1 VYCAHDRQ
9 LDFNVALKVL
19 PPGTIADE
27 TARRLFRKEALAL
40 AKLNHPNIETDFES
54 STRRG
59 LVSMFTRLL
68 ILASF
73 LACSAGLALAQGGA
87 TGAITGTVH
96 DPSGGTIA
104 GAKVEI
110 VSEAT
115 SQVVRDLTTDSSGS
129 FTATLLPVGSYSVEV
144 SATGFAKT
152 KFSGALVRVTETTQ
166 MTAVLKVTQAN
177 EVVTVSAEVTTI
189 NTADAAMGEALGSAA
204 VSTLPLP
211 TQNFQQLLSLS
222 TGASSDI
229 NNAGDLG
236 RGTARIDVNGQRET
250 NNNYLI
256 EGISSA
262 DFGSGELTFTPIPN
276 ANAIEEFKVSTSLYD
291 ATQGRNGGGNI
302 DAVLKTGANKYHF
315 DAWEFFRNTSLDAND
330 FFLNGA
336 GKPRPR
342 IQQNIFG
349 ADGGGPVG
357 RKARLGY
364 LYLNYQGSRQ
374 RAGGSPG
381 TLINATVPVLPD
393 TRDEATLIKTFF
405 PNGLPAGV
413 TNLDPV
419 AVKLL
424 NAQSNQFGGPFLF
437 PKVPGTPGF
446 DNAGNLNTGLLTISS
461 VGRYTEDQFLVNWD
475 RHFRG
480 DKDTLAWRFFWS
492 DSERFQPFGADSF
505 QVQTG
510 GPAGENNLNFP
521 LDIPLRGRFGSITET
536 HIFNNRLA
544 NEFRFG
550 VNIIRDDLLGQNTA
564 TAAQLGIVQPG
575 GSLGIDRFQLGSFAF
590 GPFPGSGQFELS
602 DSFIV
607 EDTMS
612 WTRGSHTLR
621 FGGEL
626 DHTSMRRTLNVIGN
640 PLVFFVPGAP
650 FPVTDFQNFLLGSPV
665 VALGSGGAAN
675 HDYRFPAYSVFA
687 QDDYK
692 ATGRLTLNLGFRLE
706 LVGAPYDKLCQI
718 ANVDTTA
725 ASTGQPFVY
734 GSCVSRFDIPGF
746 TGNLNRTL
754 LRNNYAT
761 VPEPRIGFAYDLF
774 GNHRTVVRGG
784 YGIYANREDIGAV
797 DNLSF
802 NPPFLVVSVPSVLP
816 AGRLSCLFFVNQN
829 CSGPALIPG
838 PGMVSANFVPTPS
851 FFQGFPGGDTTQSP
865 VFSGN
870 VNSFGGLAV
879 PLHWISAT
887 TQQWNLSVERDL
899 GKNWFVSAG
908 YVGTKGTHLRVTYD
922 PDQANLVSPQ
932 NPITLTAQNG
942 QKFTI
947 TQNTIANAAARAP
960 FQPLGPSGFEAFSP
974 IANSIYHSMQ
984 LTVAHHFAAGLYL
997 QSAYTYS
1004 RSIDDDSTVSVA
1016 FVSFF
1021 NDQNNPRGSRGL
1033 SDFDH
1038 RHRSIT
1044 SFVYEL
1050 PFYKN
1055 TGGIK
1060 GRALGGWQTSGV
1072 LTVQSGAPFSVLD
1085 SGGGT
1090 ALQLDGG
1097 SSFSAGFAPGFSCR
1111 NAVTPGSDESRLNNF
1126 VNPNAF
1132 VKAPVVGP
1140 DGSTGFGDVPRNCF
1154 IGPHQANMDL
1164 SIGKTFRIAE
1174 TQAVLFRAEFLNV
1187 ANHPSFANPPATDVE
1202 NPSSLAKI
1210 NSTIG
1215 NPRFIQFSLKYSF

>member
-1 VYCAHDRQ
+1 MST
-9 LDFNVALKVL
+9 F
-19 PPGTIADE
+19 
-27 TARRLFRKEALAL
+27 
-40 AKLNHPNIETDFES
+40 AK
-54 STRRG
+54 
-59 LVSMFTRLL
+59 LL
-68 ILASF
+68 ILVSL
-73 LACSAGLALAQGGA
+73 LAFSTGLALAQGGA
-87 TGAITGTVH
+87 TGAITGTVQ
-96 DPSGGTIA
+96 DPSGGLIA
-104 GAKVEI
+104 TARVEI

-115 SQVVRDLTTDSSGS
+115 GQVVRDLTTDSSGS
-129 FTATLLPVGSYSVEV
+129 FTATLLPVGSYSVRV
-144 SATGFAKT
+144 SAVGFAT
-152 KFSGALVRVTETTQ
+152 TRFTSVLVRVTETTQ
-166 MTAVLKVTQAN
+166 MTAALKVTQAT
-177 EVVTVSAEVTTI
+177 ETVTVSAEVATI
-189 NTADAAMGEALGSAA
+189 NTANAATGEALGAA
-204 VSTLPLP
+204 TVSTLPLP
-211 TQNFQQLLSLS
+211 TQNFQQLLALS

-229 NNAGDLG
+229 NNGGDLG
-236 RGTARIDVNGQRET
+236 RGTARIMVNGQRET

-262 DFGSGELTFTPIPN
+262 DFASGELTFTPIPN

-302 DAVLKTGANKYHF
+302 DAVLKSGTNKYHA
-315 DAWEFFRNTSLDAND
+315 DAWEFFRNTDLDAND

-336 GKPRPR
+336 GTGVRQPRPR

-357 RKARLGY
+357 RNTQFGY

-381 TLINATVPVLPD
+381 TLTNATIPYVPLAD
-393 TRDEATLIKTFF
+393 RQSMTQLEADC
-405 PNGLPAGV
+405 GVSSVDPAAFKI
-413 TNLDPV
+413 LQ
-419 AVKLL
+419 AK
-424 NAQSNQFGGPFLF
+424 SSQFGGGAGGYLYPL
-437 PKVPGTPGF
+437 PTNVPATTACLTPVSF
-446 DNAGNLNTGLLTISS
+446 IVNS
-461 VGRYTEDQFLVNWD
+461 VGKFTENQFLVNWD

-480 DKDTLAWRFFWS
+480 DKDSLVWRFFWS

-510 GPAGENNLNFP
+510 GPAAENNLNFP
-521 LDIPLRGRFGSITET
+521 LTIPLRGRFGSITET

-550 VNIIRDDLLGQNTA
+550 VNIIRDDLLGQNPV
-564 TAAQLGIVQPG
+564 TAAQVGIVQPG
-575 GSLGIDRFQLGSFAF
+575 GSSGIDRFQFGSFAL

-612 WTRGSHTLR
+612 WTRGPHTFR

-626 DHTSMRRTLNVIGN
+626 DHTSLRRILNVIGN
-640 PLVFFVPGAP
+640 PLVFFTPPSNPAL
-650 FPVTDFQNFLLGSPV
+650 TDFQNFLVGSPTF
-665 VALGSGGAAN
+665 ALGSGGAAN
-675 HDYRFPAYSVFA
+675 HDYRLPAYALFA

-692 ATGRLTLNLGFRLE
+692 ATARLTVNLGFRLE

-718 ANVDTTA
+718 ANVDTSA

-734 GSCVSRFDIPGF
+734 GSCVSRFKIPGF
-746 TGNLNRTL
+746 TGNLDRTV

-802 NPPFLVVSVPSVLP
+802 NPPFLVVSVP
-816 AGRLSCLFFVNQN
+816 AGPPPGSLSCLFFLNQN
-829 CSGPALIPG
+829 CSGAALIPG
-838 PGMVSANFVPTPS
+838 PGQVSQAFVPVPS
-851 FFQGFPGGDTTQSP
+851 FFQGFPASCTLANGAASTDPTECSP
-865 VFSGN
+865 NFSGN
-870 VNSFGGLAV
+870 VASFGALAV

-887 TQQWNLSVERDL
+887 TQQWNLSIERDL
-899 GKNWFVSAG
+899 GKNWFVSVG

-922 PDQANLVSPQ
+922 PDQANLASPQ
-932 NPITLTAQNG
+932 NPIKVTAQGG
-942 QKFTI
+942 QTFTI
-947 TQNTIANAAARAP
+947 TQNTTTNAPARAP
-960 FQPLGPSGFEAFSP
+960 FQPLAPGGFEAFSP

-984 LTVAHHFAAGLYL
+984 LTVAHHFAGGLYL
-997 QSAYTYS
+997 QSAYTFS

-1044 SFVYEL
+1044 SFVYDL

-1060 GRALGGWQTSGV
+1060 GRALSGWQTSGV

-1085 SGGGT
+1085 SSGGS
-1090 ALQLDGG
+1090 ALALDGG
-1097 SSFSAGFAPGFSCR
+1097 TSFTPGFAPGFSCR
-1111 NAVTPGSDESRLNNF
+1111 NAVTSGSDKSRLNHF
-1126 VNPNAF
+1126 VNSAAF
-1132 VKAPVVGP
+1132 VPAPIVGP

-1164 SIGKTFRIAE
+1164 SVGKTMRIGE
-1174 TQAVLFRAEFLNV
+1174 HQSVLFRTDFLNV
-1187 ANHPSFANPPATDVE
+1187 ANHPSFANPPATDIE
-1202 NPSSLAKI
+1202 NASSLAKI
-1210 NSTIG
+1210 NSTVG

>member
-1 VYCAHDRQ
+1 MTTFKNFFVGA
-9 LDFNVALKVL
+9 
-19 PPGTIADE
+19 I
-27 TARRLFRKEALAL
+27 
-40 AKLNHPNIETDFES
+40 
-54 STRRG
+54 
-59 LVSMFTRLL
+59 L
-68 ILASF
+68 ILVVSI
-73 LACSAGLALAQGGA
+73 SAARIMAQGGA
-87 TGAITGTVH
+87 TGAISGTVQ
-96 DPSGGTIA
+96 DPSGGVIA
-104 GAKVEI
+104 SAKVVI

-115 SQVVRDLTTDSSGS
+115 GQVVRDLTADSSGS
-129 FTATLLPVGSYSVEV
+129 FTATLLPVGSYSVGV
-144 SATGFAKT
+144 SAAGFATT
-152 KFSGALVRVTETTQ
+152 KFTGVLVRVTETTR
-166 MTAVLKVTQAN
+166 MTAALKVTQAT
-177 EVVTVSAEVTTI
+177 ETVTVSAEVATI
-189 NTADAAMGEALGSAA
+189 NTANAATGEALDAIT

-211 TQNFQQLLSLS
+211 TQNFQQLLALS

-236 RGTARIDVNGQRET
+236 RGTARIEVNGQRET
-250 NNNYLI
+250 NNNYSI

-262 DFGSGELTFTPIPN
+262 DFASGELTFTPIPN

-291 ATQGRNGGGNI
+291 ATLGRNGGGNI
-302 DAVLKTGANKYHF
+302 DAVLKSGTKKYHA
-315 DAWEFFRNTSLDAND
+315 DAWEFFRNTDLDAND
-330 FFLNGA
+330 FFLNKA
-336 GKPRPR
+336 RQPRPR

-357 RKARLGY
+357 RNAQLGY
-364 LYLNYQGSRQ
+364 VYLNYQGSRQ

-381 TLINATVPVLPD
+381 TLISATIPVLP
-393 TRDEATLIKTFF
+393 TTPAPSCASPNPRDPCTLIATFF
-405 PNGLPAGV
+405 PSGLPTGASK
-413 TNLDPV
+413 LDPV

-437 PKVPGTPGF
+437 PTVPGTPGLDSF
-446 DNAGNLNTGLLTISS
+446 GNANTGPLTLAA
-461 VGRYTEDQFLVNWD
+461 VGKFREDQFMVNWD

-480 DKDTLAWRFFWS
+480 DKDSLAWRFFWS

-510 GPAGENNLNFP
+510 GAAAANNLNFP
-521 LDIPLRGRFGSITET
+521 LTIPLRGRFGSITET

-550 VNIIRDDLLGQNTA
+550 VNIIRDDLLGQNPV

-590 GPFPGSGQFELS
+590 GTFPGAGQLALS
-602 DSFIV
+602 DSFVV
-607 EDTMS
+607 EDTLS
-612 WTRGSHTLR
+612 WTRGPHTFR

-626 DHTSMRRTLNVIGN
+626 DHTSLRRILNVIGN

-650 FPVTDFQNFLLGSPV
+650 FPVKDFQNFLLGSPV
-665 VALGSGGAAN
+665 VALGSGGVAN
-675 HDYRFPAYSVFA
+675 HDYRLPAYAFFA

-692 ATGRLTLNLGFRLE
+692 ATGRLTLNLGFRVE
-706 LVGAPYDKLCQI
+706 FVGAPYDELCQI
-718 ANVDTTA
+718 ANVDPTA
-725 ASTGQPFVY
+725 APTGQPFVY
-734 GSCVSRFDIPGF
+734 PSCVSRFKIPGF
-746 TGNLNRTL
+746 TGNLNRTA

-774 GNHRTVVRGG
+774 GNNKTVVRGG

-802 NPPFLVVSVPSVLP
+802 NPPFLDVAVTSPAP
-816 AGRLSCLFFVNQN
+816 AGSLSCLFFQGQN
-829 CSGPALIPG
+829 CSNPALIPG
-838 PGMVSANFVPTPS
+838 PGVVSANFVPTPT
-851 FFQGFPGGDTTQSP
+851 FFQGFPGGDTTASP
-865 VFSGN
+865 IFGPGN
-870 VNSFGGLAV
+870 VASFGSLAI
-879 PLHWISAT
+879 PLHWTAAT

-899 GKNWFVSAG
+899 GKNWFVSVG

-932 NPITLTAQNG
+932 SPLTLTAQNG

-947 TQNTIANAAARAP
+947 TQNTTANAPARAP
-960 FQPLGPSGFEAFSP
+960 FQPLAPGGFEAFSP
-974 IANSIYHSMQ
+974 IANSIYHSLQ
-984 LTVAHHFAAGLYL
+984 LTVAHHFAGGLYL

-1055 TGGIK
+1055 TGGIM

-1097 SSFSAGFAPGFSCR
+1097 TSFTPGFASGRNCR
-1111 NAVTPGSDESRLNNF
+1111 NAVTPGSDESRLNHF
-1126 VNPNAF
+1126 VDPAAF
-1132 VKAPVVGP
+1132 VFAPVVGP
-1140 DGSTGFGDVPRNCF
+1140 GGATGFGDAPRNCF

-1164 SIGKTFRIAE
+1164 SVGKTFRIGE
-1174 TQAVLFRAEFLNV
+1174 QQSVLFRAEFLNL
-1187 ANHPSFANPPATDVE
+1187 ANHPSFANPAAADIE

-1210 NSTIG
+1210 NSTVG
-1215 NPRFIQFSLKYSF
+1215 NPRLIQFSLKYSY

>member
-1 VYCAHDRQ
+1 MTTFKNFFVGAI
-9 LDFNVALKVL
+9 LTLVVL
-19 PPGTIADE
+19 ISA
-27 TARRLFRKEALAL
+27 AR
-40 AKLNHPNIETDFES
+40 
-54 STRRG
+54 
-59 LVSMFTRLL
+59 VM
-68 ILASF
+68 
-73 LACSAGLALAQGGA
+73 AQGGA
-87 TGAITGTVH
+87 TGAITGTVQ
-96 DPSGGTIA
+96 DPSGGVIA

-115 SQVVRDLTTDSSGS
+115 GRVVRDLTTDSSGS
-129 FTATLLPVGSYSVEV
+129 FTATLLPVGSYSVGV
-144 SATGFAKT
+144 SAAGFATT
-152 KFSGALVRVTETTQ
+152 KFTGVLVRVTETTR
-166 MTAVLKVTQAN
+166 MTAALKVTQTT
-177 EVVTVSAEVTTI
+177 ETVTVSAEVATI
-189 NTADAAMGEALGSAA
+189 NTANAATGEALDAIT

-211 TQNFQQLLSLS
+211 TQNFQQLLALS

-236 RGTARIDVNGQRET
+236 RGAARIEVNGQRET
-250 NNNYLI
+250 NNNYSI

-262 DFGSGELTFTPIPN
+262 DFASGELTFTPIPN

-302 DAVLKTGANKYHF
+302 DAVLKSGTKRYHA
-315 DAWEFFRNTSLDAND
+315 DAWEFFRNTDLDAND

-336 GKPRPR
+336 GTGVRQPRPR

-357 RKARLGY
+357 RDAQFGY
-364 LYLNYQGSRQ
+364 FYVNYQGSRQ

-381 TLINATVPVLPD
+381 TLTNAIIPVLPPQ
-393 TRDEATLIKTFF
+393 RDQATLISTFF
-405 PNGLPAGV
+405 PSGLPAGV

-437 PKVPGTPGF
+437 PTVPGTPGLT
-446 DNAGNLNTGLLTISS
+446 GGSVNTGPLTIAA
-461 VGRYTEDQFLVNWD
+461 VGKYTENQFLVNWD

-480 DKDTLAWRFFWS
+480 DKDSLALRFFWS

-510 GPAGENNLNFP
+510 GPAAENNLNFP
-521 LDIPLRGRFGSITET
+521 LQIPLRGRFGSITET
-536 HIFNNRLA
+536 HIFNNRMA

-575 GSLGIDRFQLGSFAF
+575 GSLGIDRFQFGSFAF

-612 WTRGSHTLR
+612 WTRGPHTFR

-626 DHTSMRRTLNVIGN
+626 DHTSLRRILNVIGN
-640 PLVFFVPGAP
+640 PLVFFTPPSNPAL
-650 FPVTDFQNFLLGSPV
+650 TDFQNFLVGSPTF
-665 VALGSGGAAN
+665 ALGSGGAAN
-675 HDYRFPAYSVFA
+675 HDYRLPAYALFA

-692 ATGRLTLNLGFRLE
+692 ATGRLTLNLGLRFE
-706 LVGAPYDKLCQI
+706 FVGAPYDELCQI

-734 GSCVSRFDIPGF
+734 GSCVSRFKIPGF
-746 TGNLNRTL
+746 TGNLNRTV

-774 GNHRTVVRGG
+774 GDHKTVVRGG

-802 NPPFLVVSVPSVLP
+802 NPPFLVVSVP
-816 AGRLSCLFFVNQN
+816 AGPPPGSLSCLFFVNQN
-829 CSGPALIPG
+829 CSGAPLIPG
-838 PGMVSANFVPTPS
+838 PGQVSPAFVPVPS
-851 FFQGFPGGDTTQSP
+851 FFQGFIDNTTHLPTTDTTQTP

-870 VNSFGGLAV
+870 VNSFGALAI
-879 PLHWISAT
+879 PLHWIAAT
-887 TQQWNLSVERDL
+887 TQQWNLSLERDL

-932 NPITLTAQNG
+932 NPIKLTACGPPCGNG
-942 QKFTI
+942 QTFTI
-947 TQNTIANAAARAP
+947 TQNTTANAPARAP
-960 FQPLGPSGFEAFSP
+960 FQPLGPGGFEAFSP

-984 LTVAHHFAAGLYL
+984 LTVAHHFAGGLYL

-1004 RSIDDDSTVSVA
+1004 RSLDDDSTVSVA

-1055 TGGIK
+1055 TGGIM

-1085 SGGGT
+1085 SSGGS
-1090 ALQLDGG
+1090 ALALDGG
-1097 SSFSAGFAPGFSCR
+1097 TSFTPGFAPGFSCR
-1111 NAVTPGSDESRLNNF
+1111 NAVTPGSDESRLNHF
-1126 VNPNAF
+1126 VNFAAF

-1140 DGSTGFGDVPRNCF
+1140 GGATGFGDVPRNCF

-1164 SIGKTFRIAE
+1164 SIGKTFRIGE
-1174 TQAVLFRAEFLNV
+1174 QQSVLFRAEFLNV
-1187 ANHPSFANPPATDVE
+1187 ANHPSFANPSATDIE
-1202 NPSSLAKI
+1202 NRSSLAKI
-1210 NSTIG
+1210 NSTVG
-1215 NPRFIQFSLKYSF
+1215 NPRLIQFSLKYSY

>member
-1 VYCAHDRQ
+1 MRHGGRIV
-9 LDFNVALKVL
+9 
-19 PPGTIADE
+19 
-27 TARRLFRKEALAL
+27 
-40 AKLNHPNIETDFES
+40 
-54 STRRG
+54 G
-59 LVSMFTRLL
+59 LTLTLL
-68 ILASF
+68 F
-73 LACSAGLALAQGGA
+73 LAVRVAPQGGA
-87 TGAITGTVH
+87 TGAISGIAQ
-96 DPSGGTIA
+96 DPSGGVI
-104 GAKVEI
+104 GSAKVQI

-115 SQVVRDLTTDSSGS
+115 GQVVRDLTTDSSGS
-129 FTATLLPVGSYSVEV
+129 FTATLLPVGPYSVEV
-144 SATGFAKT
+144 SAAGFAT
-152 KFSGALVRVTETTQ
+152 TRFTGVLVRVTETAR
-166 MTAVLKVTQAN
+166 MTAALKVTQAT
-177 EVVTVSAEVTTI
+177 ERVTVSAEVATI
-189 NTADAAMGEALGSAA
+189 NTADATTGEALGATT

-211 TQNFQQLLSLS
+211 TQNFQQLLALS

-229 NNAGDLG
+229 NNSGDLG
-236 RGTARIDVNGQRET
+236 RGSARIMVNGQRET

-256 EGISSA
+256 EGISAA
-262 DFGSGELTFTPIPN
+262 DFASGELTFTPIPN

-302 DAVLKTGANKYHF
+302 DAVLKSGTNKYHV
-315 DAWEFFRNTSLDAND
+315 DAWEFFRNTNLDAND

-336 GKPRPR
+336 GNGTRQPRPR

-357 RKARLGY
+357 GNAQFGY
-364 LYLNYQGSRQ
+364 FYLNYQGSRQ

-381 TLINATVPVLPD
+381 TLINATIPVLPPQ
-393 TRDEATLIKTFF
+393 RDQATLISTFF

-413 TNLDPV
+413 TSLDPV

-437 PKVPGTPGF
+437 PTVPGVPGF
-446 DNAGNLNTGLLTISS
+446 NNSTGQFNTGTLTLAA
-461 VGRYTEDQFLVNWD
+461 VGKFTENQFIVNWD

-480 DKDTLAWRFFWS
+480 DKDSLAWRFFWS

-510 GPAGENNLNFP
+510 GPAAVNNLNFP
-521 LDIPLRGRFGSITET
+521 LTIPLRGRFGSITET

-550 VNIIRDDLLGQNTA
+550 VNIIHDDLSGQNTA

-575 GSLGIDRFQLGSFAF
+575 GSLGIDRFQFGSFAF

-607 EDTMS
+607 EDTLS
-612 WTRGSHTLR
+612 WTRGPHTFR

-626 DHTSMRRTLNVIGN
+626 DHTSLRRVLNVIGN
-640 PLVFFVPGAP
+640 PLVFFTPP
-650 FPVTDFQNFLLGSPV
+650 SNPDLTDFQNFLVGSPTF
-665 VALGSGGAAN
+665 ALGSGGAAN
-675 HDYRFPAYSVFA
+675 HDYRLPAYAFFA
-687 QDDYK
+687 QDEYK

-706 LVGAPYDKLCQI
+706 FVGAPYDELCQI

-725 ASTGQPFVY
+725 APTGQPFVY
-734 GSCVSRFDIPGF
+734 GSCVSRFKIPGF
-746 TGNLNRTL
+746 TGNLNRTA

-774 GNHRTVVRGG
+774 GNHKTVVRGG

-802 NPPFLVVSVPSVLP
+802 NPPFLVVSVP
-816 AGRLSCLFFVNQN
+816 AGPPPGSLSCLFFVNQN
-829 CSGPALIPG
+829 CSSAALIPG
-838 PGMVSANFVPTPS
+838 PGQVSPAFVPVPS
-851 FFQGFPGGDTTQSP
+851 FFQGFPGGDTTQVP
-865 VFSGN
+865 MFSGN
-870 VNSFGGLAV
+870 VASFGALAI
-879 PLHWISAT
+879 PLHWIAAT

-899 GKNWFVSAG
+899 GKNWFVSVG

-932 NPITLTAQNG
+932 NPITLTAQGGPQNG
-942 QKFTI
+942 QTFTI
-947 TQNTIANAAARAP
+947 TQSTTANAPARAP
-960 FQPLGPSGFEAFSP
+960 FQPLAPSGFEAFSP
-974 IANSIYHSMQ
+974 IANSIYHSLQ
-984 LTVAHHFAAGLYL
+984 LTVAHHFAGGLYF

-1021 NDQNNPRGSRGL
+1021 NDQNNPRGSRSL

-1038 RHRSIT
+1038 RQRSIT

-1055 TGGIK
+1055 TGGIM

-1085 SGGGT
+1085 SSGGS
-1090 ALQLDGG
+1090 ALALDGG
-1097 SSFSAGFAPGFSCR
+1097 TSFTPGFAPGFSCR
-1111 NAVTPGSDESRLNNF
+1111 NAVTSGNDESRLNHF
-1126 VNPNAF
+1126 VNPAAF
-1132 VKAPVVGP
+1132 VPAPVVGP
-1140 DGSTGFGDVPRNCF
+1140 GGATGFGDVPRNCF

-1164 SIGKTFRIAE
+1164 SIGKTFRIGE
-1174 TQAVLFRAEFLNV
+1174 QQSVLFRTEFLNV
-1187 ANHPSFANPPATDVE
+1187 ANHPSFANPAAVDIQ
-1202 NPSSLAKI
+1202 NQSSLAKI
-1210 NSTIG
+1210 NSTVG
-1215 NPRFIQFSLKYSF
+1215 NPRLIQFSLKYSF

>member
-1 VYCAHDRQ
+1 MST
-9 LDFNVALKVL
+9 F
-19 PPGTIADE
+19 
-27 TARRLFRKEALAL
+27 
-40 AKLNHPNIETDFES
+40 AKLVIV
-54 STRRG
+54 
-59 LVSMFTRLL
+59 VSIF
-68 ILASF
+68 
-73 LACSAGLALAQGGA
+73 ACSTGLALAQGGA
-87 TGAITGTVH
+87 TGAITGIVQ
-96 DPSGGTIA
+96 DPSGGLIA
-104 GAKVEI
+104 SAKVEI

-129 FTATLLPVGSYSVEV
+129 FTATLLPVGSYSVGV
-144 SATGFAKT
+144 SAAGFATT
-152 KFSGALVRVTETTQ
+152 KFTGVLVRVTETTR
-166 MTAVLKVTQAN
+166 MTAALKVTQAT
-177 EVVTVSAEVTTI
+177 ETVTVSAEVATI
-189 NTADAAMGEALGSAA
+189 NTADATTGEALGAAA

-236 RGTARIDVNGQRET
+236 RGSARIDVNGQRET

-262 DFGSGELTFTPIPN
+262 DFASGELTFTPIPN

-302 DAVLKTGANKYHF
+302 NAVLKTGTNKYHF
-315 DAWEFFRNTSLDAND
+315 NAWEFFRNTSLDAND

-336 GKPRPR
+336 GTGVRQPRPR

-357 RKARLGY
+357 RNAQLGY

-381 TLINATVPVLPD
+381 TLTNATIPYVPLAD
-393 TRDEATLIKTFF
+393 RQSMTQLEADC
-405 PNGLPAGV
+405 GV
-413 TNLDPV
+413 SSVDPV
-419 AVKLL
+419 AFKMLQ
-424 NAQSNQFGGPFLF
+424 AKSNQFGGGAGGFLY
-437 PKVPGTPGF
+437 PLPTNVPATTACLTPVSF
-446 DNAGNLNTGLLTISS
+446 IVTS
-461 VGRYTEDQFLVNWD
+461 VGKFTEDQFLVNWD

-480 DKDTLAWRFFWS
+480 DKDSLAFRFFWS

-510 GPAGENNLNFP
+510 GPAAENNLNFP
-521 LDIPLRGRFGSITET
+521 LDIPLRGRFGSINET
-536 HIFNNRLA
+536 HIFNNRMA

-550 VNIIRDDLLGQNTA
+550 VNVIHDDLLGQNTA

-575 GSLGIDRFQLGSFAF
+575 GGLGIDRFQFGSFAF

-612 WTRGSHTLR
+612 WTRGPHTFR

-626 DHTSMRRTLNVIGN
+626 DHTSMRRVLNVIGN
-640 PLVFFVPGAP
+640 PLVFFTPPSNTAL
-650 FPVTDFQNFLLGSPV
+650 TDFQNFLVGSPTF
-665 VALGSGGAAN
+665 ALGSGGAAN
-675 HDYRFPAYSVFA
+675 HDYRFPAYALFA

-692 ATGRLTLNLGFRLE
+692 ATRRLTLNLGFRVE
-706 LVGAPYDKLCQI
+706 FVGAPYDELCQI
-718 ANVDTTA
+718 ANVDTTLA
-725 ASTGQPFVY
+725 APPTGQPFVY
-734 GSCVSRFDIPGF
+734 GSCVSRFKIPGF
-746 TGNLNRTL
+746 TGNLNRTA
-754 LRNNYAT
+754 LRNDYAT

-774 GNHRTVVRGG
+774 GNNKTVVRGG

-802 NPPFLVVSVPSVLP
+802 NPPFLVVSVPGGPPPGS
-816 AGRLSCLFFVNQN
+816 LSCLFFVNQN
-829 CSGPALIPG
+829 CSGTALIPG
-838 PGMVSANFVPTPS
+838 PGQVSPAFVPVPS
-851 FFQGFPGGDTTQSP
+851 FFQGFPGGDTTKSP
-865 VFSGN
+865 IFSGN
-870 VNSFGGLAV
+870 VASFGALAI

-899 GKNWFVSAG
+899 GKNWFVSVG

-932 NPITLTAQNG
+932 NPIKLTACGPPCGNG
-942 QKFTI
+942 QAFTI
-947 TQNTIANAAARAP
+947 TQNTTTNAPARAP
-960 FQPLGPSGFEAFSP
+960 FQPLGPGGFEAFSP

-984 LTVAHHFAAGLYL
+984 LTVAHHFAGGLYL

-1004 RSIDDDSTVSVA
+1004 KSIDDDSTVSVA

-1055 TGGIK
+1055 TGGIM

-1085 SGGGT
+1085 SSGGS
-1090 ALQLDGG
+1090 ALALDGG
-1097 SSFSAGFAPGFSCR
+1097 TSFTPGFASGRNCG
-1111 NAVTPGSDESRLNNF
+1111 NAVTHGSDEARLNGF
-1126 VNPNAF
+1126 VQLAAF

-1140 DGSTGFGDVPRNCF
+1140 DGSTGFGDAPRNCF

-1164 SIGKTFRIAE
+1164 SIGKTFRFAE
-1174 TQAVLFRAEFLNV
+1174 TQSVLFRAEFLNV
-1187 ANHPSFANPPATDVE
+1187 ANHPSFANPPATDIE
-1202 NPSSLAKI
+1202 NPSLVNGVPVAVGKI
-1210 NSTIG
+1210 NSTVG

>member
-1 VYCAHDRQ
+1 MRQ
-9 LDFNVALKVL
+9 WGRAVVL
-19 PPGTIADE
+19 T
-27 TARRLFRKEALAL
+27 L
-40 AKLNHPNIETDFES
+40 S
-54 STRRG
+54 
-59 LVSMFTRLL
+59 LL
-68 ILASF
+68 F
-73 LACSAGLALAQGGA
+73 LAGRVAPQGGA
-87 TGAITGTVH
+87 TGAITGTVQ
-96 DPSGGTIA
+96 DPSGGVIA

-115 SQVVRDLTTDSSGS
+115 GQVVRDLTTDSSGS
-129 FTATLLPVGSYSVEV
+129 FTATLLPVGSYSVKV
-144 SATGFAKT
+144 SAAGFATT
-152 KFSGALVRVTETTQ
+152 KFTGVLVRVTETTR
-166 MTAVLKVTQAN
+166 MTAALKVTQATQTV
-177 EVVTVSAEVTTI
+177 EVSAEVVTISTENATT
-189 NTADAAMGEALGSAA
+189 GEALGATT

-229 NNAGDLG
+229 NNATELG
-236 RGTARIDVNGQRET
+236 RGSARIMVNGQRET

-262 DFGSGELTFTPIPN
+262 DFANGELTFTPIPD
-276 ANAIEEFKVSTSLYD
+276 ANAIQEFKVSTSLYD

-302 DAVLKTGANKYHF
+302 DAVLKSGTNKYHG
-315 DAWEFFRNTSLDAND
+315 DAWEFFRNTDLDAND
-330 FFLNGA
+330 FFLNKA
-336 GKPRPR
+336 GQPRPR
-342 IQQNIFG
+342 MQQNIFG

-357 RKARLGY
+357 RNAQLGY

-374 RAGGSPG
+374 RSGGSPG
-381 TLINATVPVLPD
+381 TLTNATIPVLPQM
-393 TRDEATLIKTFF
+393 RDEATLKSTFF

-424 NAQSNQFGGPFLF
+424 NVQSNQFGGPFLF
-437 PKVPGTPGF
+437 PTVPGTPGF
-446 DNAGNLNTGLLTISS
+446 NNSTGQFNTGTLTLAA
-461 VGRYTEDQFLVNWD
+461 VGRFTEDQFLVSWN

-480 DKDTLAWRFFWS
+480 DKDSLAWRFFWS

-510 GPAGENNLNFP
+510 GPPAENNLNFP
-521 LDIPLRGRFGSITET
+521 LTIPLRGRFGSITET
-536 HIFNNRLA
+536 HIFNNHLV

-550 VNIIRDDLLGQNTA
+550 INIIRDDLLGQNPVS
-564 TAAQLGIVQPG
+564 AAQVGIVQPG
-575 GSLGIDRFQLGSFAF
+575 GSLGIDRFQFGSFAF
-590 GPFPGSGQFELS
+590 GTFPGSGQMALS
-602 DSFIV
+602 DSLIV

-612 WTRGSHTLR
+612 WTRGAHTLR

-626 DHTSMRRTLNVIGN
+626 DHTSIRRLLNVIGN
-640 PLVFFVPGAP
+640 PLVFFLPGSN
-650 FPVTDFQNFLLGSPV
+650 FSLTDFQNFLLGSPLF
-665 VALGSGGAAN
+665 ALGSGGAAN
-675 HDYRFPAYSVFA
+675 HDYRLPAYAFFA

-692 ATGRLTLNLGFRLE
+692 ATRRLTLNLGFRLE
-706 LVGAPYDKLCQI
+706 FVGAPYDELCQI
-718 ANVDTTA
+718 ANVDLTA
-725 ASTGQPFVY
+725 APTGQPFVY
-734 GSCVSRFDIPGF
+734 PSCVSRFKIPGF
-746 TGNLNRTL
+746 TGNLNRTA

-774 GNHRTVVRGG
+774 GNQKTVVRGG

-802 NPPFLVVSVPSVLP
+802 NPPFLDVAAPFLPP
-816 AGRLSCLFFVNQN
+816 AGSLSCLFFQGQN
-829 CSGPALIPG
+829 CSNPALIPG
-838 PGMVSANFVPTPS
+838 PGVVSPAFVPVPS
-851 FFQGFPGGDTTQSP
+851 FFQGFPSSCTLANNTQSTDP
-865 VFSGN
+865 TQCSPNFSGDIPTF
-870 VNSFGGLAV
+870 SALAI
-879 PLHWISAT
+879 PLHWIVAT

-899 GKNWFVSAG
+899 GKNWFVSVG

-922 PDQANLVSPQ
+922 PDQAILVSPQ
-932 NPITLTAQNG
+932 KPITLTAQGGPQNG
-942 QKFTI
+942 QTFTI
-947 TQNTIANAAARAP
+947 TQNTASNALARAP
-960 FQPLGPSGFEAFSP
+960 FFPVAPSGLEAFSP
-974 IANSIYHSMQ
+974 IADSQYHALQ
-984 LTVAHHFAAGLYL
+984 ATLAHHFAGGLYL

-1016 FVSFF
+1016 FVTFF

-1085 SGGGT
+1085 SSGGT
-1090 ALQLDGG
+1090 AYALDSG
-1097 SSFSAGFAPGFSCR
+1097 SPITPNFASGRNCR
-1111 NAVTPGSDESRLNNF
+1111 NAVTPGSDESRLSHF
-1126 VNPNAF
+1126 VDPNAF
-1132 VKAPVVGP
+1132 IPNPAAFIPAPAIGP
-1140 DGSTGFGDVPRNCF
+1140 DGSTGYGDVPRNCF

-1164 SIGKTFRIAE
+1164 SVGKTFSVGEQQR
-1174 TQAVLFRAEFLNV
+1174 VLFRAEFLNV
-1187 ANHPSFANPPATDVE
+1187 ANHPSFANPSATDVE

-1210 NSTIG
+1210 NSTVG
-1215 NPRFIQFSLKYSF
+1215 NPRLIQFSLKYSF

>member
-1 VYCAHDRQ
+1 MKRLA
-9 LDFNVALKVL
+9 VAILPVL
-19 PPGTIADE
+19 A
-27 TARRLFRKEALAL
+27 F
-40 AKLNHPNIETDFES
+40 AK
-54 STRRG
+54 
-59 LVSMFTRLL
+59 LL
-68 ILASF
+68 ILVSLLTF
-73 LACSAGLALAQGGA
+73 STGLALAQGGA
-87 TGAITGTVH
+87 TGAITGTVQ
-96 DPSGGTIA
+96 DPSGGLIA
-104 GAKVEI
+104 SAKVQI

-115 SQVVRDLTTDSSGS
+115 GQVARDLTTDSSGS
-129 FTATLLPVGSYSVEV
+129 FTATLLPVGSYSVAV
-144 SATGFAKT
+144 SAAGFATT
-152 KFSGALVRVTETTQ
+152 KFTGVLVRLTETTQ
-166 MTAVLKVTQAN
+166 MTAAMKVTQAT
-177 EVVTVSAEVTTI
+177 ETVSVSAEVATI
-189 NTADAAMGEALGSAA
+189 NTANAVTGEALDAA
-204 VSTLPLP
+204 TVSTLPLP

-229 NNAGDLG
+229 NNGADLG
-236 RGTARIDVNGQRET
+236 RGSARIMVNGQRET

-262 DFGSGELTFTPIPN
+262 DFASGQLTFTPIPN

-302 DAVLKTGANKYHF
+302 DAVLKSGTGKYHA
-315 DAWEFFRNTSLDAND
+315 DAWEFFRNTDLDAND

-336 GKPRPR
+336 GQPRPR

-357 RKARLGY
+357 RNAQLGY

-381 TLINATVPVLPD
+381 TLINATIPVMPAQ
-393 TRDEATLIKTFF
+393 RDEATLIKTFF
-405 PNGLPAGV
+405 PSGLPSGV

-437 PKVPGTPGF
+437 PTVPGVAGF
-446 DNAGNLNTGLLTISS
+446 NNSTGEFNTGTLTIGS
-461 VGRYTEDQFLVNWD
+461 VGKFTENQFMVNWD

-480 DKDTLAWRFFWS
+480 DKDSLAWRFFWS
-492 DSERFQPFGADSF
+492 DSEKFQPFGADSF

-510 GPAGENNLNFP
+510 GPAAANNLNFP
-521 LDIPLRGRFGSITET
+521 LTIPLRGRFGSITET

-550 VNIIRDDLLGQNTA
+550 VNIIRNDLLGQNTA

-575 GSLGIDRFQLGSFAF
+575 GSLGIDRFQFGSFAF

-607 EDTMS
+607 EDTAS
-612 WTRGSHTLR
+612 WTRGAHTFR

-626 DHTSMRRTLNVIGN
+626 DHTSLRRILNVIGN
-640 PLVFFVPGAP
+640 PLVFFTPPSNPAL
-650 FPVTDFQNFLLGSPV
+650 TDVQNFLVGSPTF
-665 VALGSGGAAN
+665 ALGSGGAAN
-675 HDYRFPAYSVFA
+675 HDYRLPAYALFG

-692 ATGRLTLNLGFRLE
+692 VTGRLTLNLGFRLE
-706 LVGAPYDKLCQI
+706 FVGAPYDTLCQI
-718 ANVDTTA
+718 ANIDTTA

-734 GSCVSRFDIPGF
+734 GSCVSRFKIPGF
-746 TGNLNRTL
+746 TGNLDRTV

-774 GNHRTVVRGG
+774 GNHKTVVRGG
-784 YGIYANREDIGAV
+784 YAIYANREDIGAV

-802 NPPFLVVSVPSVLP
+802 NPPFLVVSVP
-816 AGRLSCLFFVNQN
+816 AGPPPGSLSCLFFVNQD
-829 CSGPALIPG
+829 CSGAALIPG
-838 PGMVSANFVPTPS
+838 PGQVSPAFVPVPS
-851 FFQGFPGGDTTQSP
+851 FFQGFPASCTLANGNASTDPTQCSP
-865 VFSGN
+865 NFSGN
-870 VNSFGGLAV
+870 VASFGALAV

-887 TQQWNLSVERDL
+887 TQQWNLSVQRDL
-899 GKNWFVSAG
+899 GKNWFVSVG

-922 PDQANLVSPQ
+922 PDQANLASPQ
-932 NPITLTAQNG
+932 NPIKVTAQGG
-942 QKFTI
+942 QTFTI
-947 TQNTIANAAARAP
+947 TQNTTTNAPARAP
-960 FQPLGPSGFEAFSP
+960 FQPLAPSGFEAFSP
-974 IANSIYHSMQ
+974 IASSIYHSMQ
-984 LTVAHHFAAGLYL
+984 LTVAHHFVGGLYV

-1004 RSIDDDSTVSVA
+1004 RSIDNDSTVSVA

-1038 RHRSIT
+1038 RHRFIT

-1050 PFYKN
+1050 PYYKN
-1055 TGGIK
+1055 TGGIM

-1085 SGGGT
+1085 SSGGS
-1090 ALQLDGG
+1090 ALALDGG
-1097 SSFSAGFAPGFSCR
+1097 TSFTPGFAPGFSCR
-1111 NAVTPGSDESRLNNF
+1111 NAVTSGSDKSRLNHF
-1126 VNPNAF
+1126 VNSAAF
-1132 VKAPVVGP
+1132 VPAPIVGP

-1164 SIGKTFRIAE
+1164 SIGKTFRIGE
-1174 TQAVLFRAEFLNV
+1174 RQSVLFRTEFLNV
-1187 ANHPSFANPPATDVE
+1187 ANHPSFANPPATDIQ

-1210 NSTIG
+1210 NSMVG
-1215 NPRFIQFSLKYSF
+1215 NPRLIQFSLKYSF

>member
-1 VYCAHDRQ
+1 MST
-9 LDFNVALKVL
+9 F
-19 PPGTIADE
+19 
-27 TARRLFRKEALAL
+27 
-40 AKLNHPNIETDFES
+40 AKLLMFISLLAF
-54 STRRG
+54 ST
-59 LVSMFTRLL
+59 
-68 ILASF
+68 
-73 LACSAGLALAQGGA
+73 GLALAQGGA
-87 TGAITGTVH
+87 TGAITGTVQ
-96 DPSGGTIA
+96 DPTGGLIA
-104 GAKVEI
+104 SATVEI

-115 SQVVRDLTTDSSGS
+115 GQVVRDLTTDSSGS
-129 FTATLLPVGSYSVEV
+129 FTATLLPVGSYSVRV
-144 SATGFAKT
+144 SAVGFATT
-152 KFSGALVRVTETTQ
+152 KFTGVVVRVTETTQ
-166 MTAVLKVTQAN
+166 MTAPLKVTQAT
-177 EVVTVSAEVTTI
+177 ETVTVSAEVATI
-189 NTADAAMGEALGSAA
+189 NTANAATGEALGATT

-211 TQNFQQLLSLS
+211 TQNFQQLLALS

-229 NNAGDLG
+229 NNGGDLG
-236 RGTARIDVNGQRET
+236 RGTARIMVNGQRET

-262 DFGSGELTFTPIPN
+262 DFASGELTFTPIPN

-302 DAVLKTGANKYHF
+302 DAVLRSGTNKYHA
-315 DAWEFFRNTSLDAND
+315 DAWEFFRNTDLDAND

-336 GKPRPR
+336 GTGVRQPRPR

-357 RKARLGY
+357 RNAQFGY

-381 TLINATVPVLPD
+381 TLTNATIPYVPLAD
-393 TRDEATLIKTFF
+393 RQSMTQLEADC
-405 PNGLPAGV
+405 GV
-413 TNLDPV
+413 SSVDPV
-419 AVKLL
+419 AFKILQ
-424 NAQSNQFGGPFLF
+424 AKSNQFGGGAGGYLYPL
-437 PKVPGTPGF
+437 PTNVPATTACLTPVSF
-446 DNAGNLNTGLLTISS
+446 IVSS
-461 VGRYTEDQFLVNWD
+461 VGKFTENQFLVKWD

-480 DKDTLAWRFFWS
+480 DKDSLAWRFFWS

-510 GPAGENNLNFP
+510 GPAAANNLNFP
-521 LDIPLRGRFGSITET
+521 LQIPLRGRFGSITET

-550 VNIIRDDLLGQNTA
+550 VNIIRDDLLGQNTV

-590 GPFPGSGQFELS
+590 GTFPGSGQFELS
-602 DSFIV
+602 DSFVV
-607 EDTMS
+607 EDTAS
-612 WTRGSHTLR
+612 WTRGPHTFR

-626 DHTSMRRTLNVIGN
+626 DHTSMRRVLNVIGN

-665 VALGSGGAAN
+665 VALGSGGVAN
-675 HDYRFPAYSVFA
+675 HDYRLPAYAFFG

-692 ATGRLTLNLGFRLE
+692 ATGRLTVNLGFRLE
-706 LVGAPYDKLCQI
+706 LVGAPYDELCQI
-718 ANVDTTA
+718 ANVDTA
-725 ASTGQPFVY
+725 AAATGQPFVY
-734 GSCVSRFDIPGF
+734 PSCVSRFKIPGF
-746 TGNLNRTL
+746 TGNLNRTA

-761 VPEPRIGFAYDLF
+761 VPQPRVGFAYDLF
-774 GNHRTVVRGG
+774 GNHKTVVRGG

-802 NPPFLVVSVPSVLP
+802 NPPFLVVSVP
-816 AGRLSCLFFVNQN
+816 AGPPPGSLSCLFFLNQN
-829 CSGPALIPG
+829 CSGAALIPG
-838 PGMVSANFVPTPS
+838 PGQVSQAFVPVPS
-851 FFQGFPGGDTTQSP
+851 FFQGFPASCTLTNGAASTDPTECSP
-865 VFSGN
+865 NFSGN
-870 VNSFGGLAV
+870 VASFGALAV

-887 TQQWNLSVERDL
+887 TQQWNLSIERDL
-899 GKNWFVSAG
+899 GKNWFVSVG

-922 PDQANLVSPQ
+922 PDQANLASPQ
-932 NPITLTAQNG
+932 NPIKLTAQGG
-942 QKFTI
+942 QTFTI
-947 TQNTIANAAARAP
+947 TQNTTTNAPARAP
-960 FQPLGPSGFEAFSP
+960 FQPLAPGGFEAFSP

-984 LTVAHHFAAGLYL
+984 LTVAHHFAGGLYM

-1004 RSIDDDSTVSVA
+1004 RSIDNDSTVSVA

-1050 PFYKN
+1050 PFYRN
-1055 TGGIK
+1055 TGGIM

-1085 SGGGT
+1085 SSGGS
-1090 ALQLDGG
+1090 ALALDGG
-1097 SSFSAGFAPGFSCR
+1097 TSFTPGFAPGFSCR
-1111 NAVTPGSDESRLNNF
+1111 NAVTSGSNKSRLNHL
-1126 VNPNAF
+1126 VNSAAF
-1132 VKAPVVGP
+1132 VPAPIVGP

-1164 SIGKTFRIAE
+1164 SIGKTFRIGE
-1174 TQAVLFRAEFLNV
+1174 QQSVLFRTEFLNL
-1187 ANHPSFANPPATDVE
+1187 ANHPSFANPPATDIQ

-1210 NSTIG
+1210 NSMVG
-1215 NPRFIQFSLKYSF
+1215 NPRLIQFSLKYSF

>member
-1 VYCAHDRQ
+1 MS
-9 LDFNVALKVL
+9 
-19 PPGTIADE
+19 TS
-27 TARRLFRKEALAL
+27 
-40 AKLNHPNIETDFES
+40 AK
-54 STRRG
+54 
-59 LVSMFTRLL
+59 LL
-68 ILASF
+68 ILVSF
-73 LACSAGLALAQGGA
+73 FACPVGLVWAQGGA
-87 TGAITGTVH
+87 TGAITGTVQ
-96 DPSGGTIA
+96 DPSGGVIA

-115 SQVVRDLTTDSSGS
+115 GQVVRDLTTDSSGS
-129 FTATLLPVGSYSVEV
+129 FTATLLPVGPYSVAV
-144 SATGFAKT
+144 RAAGFAKT
-152 KFSGALVRVTETTQ
+152 KFSGVLVRVTETTR
-166 MTAVLKVTQAN
+166 MTAALKVTQAT
-177 EVVTVSAEVTTI
+177 ETVIVSAEVATI
-189 NTADAAMGEALGSAA
+189 NTANAATGEALDATT

-211 TQNFQQLLSLS
+211 TQNFQQLLALS

-236 RGTARIDVNGQRET
+236 RGTARIMVNGQRET
-250 NNNYLI
+250 NNNYSI

-262 DFGSGELTFTPIPN
+262 DFASGELTFTPIPN

-291 ATQGRNGGGNI
+291 ATLGRNGGGNI
-302 DAVLKTGANKYHF
+302 DAVLKGGTKKYHA
-315 DAWEFFRNTSLDAND
+315 DAWEFFRNTELDAND
-330 FFLNGA
+330 FFLNKA
-336 GKPRPR
+336 GQPRPR

-357 RKARLGY
+357 RNAQFGY
-364 LYLNYQGSRQ
+364 FYLNYQGSRQ

-381 TLINATVPVLPD
+381 TLTNATIPVLPAQ
-393 TRDEATLIKTFF
+393 RDQATLISTFF
-405 PNGLPAGV
+405 PGGLPSGV
-413 TNLDPV
+413 TKLDPV
-419 AVKLL
+419 AVALL
-424 NAQSNQFGGPFLF
+424 NAPSNQFGGPLLF
-437 PKVPGTPGF
+437 PTVPGTPGL
-446 DNAGNLNTGLLTISS
+446 DSAGNVNTGTLTLAA
-461 VGRYTEDQFLVNWD
+461 VGRFREDQFMVNWD

-480 DKDTLAWRFFWS
+480 DKDSLAWRFFWS

-510 GPAGENNLNFP
+510 GPAAENNLNFP

-602 DSFIV
+602 DSFLV

-612 WTRGSHTLR
+612 WTRGPHTFR

-626 DHTSMRRTLNVIGN
+626 DHTSLRRVLNVIGN

-650 FPVTDFQNFLLGSPV
+650 FNVTDFQNFLLGSPE

-675 HDYRFPAYSVFA
+675 HDYRLPAYALFA

-706 LVGAPYDKLCQI
+706 FVGAPYDELCQI
-718 ANVDTTA
+718 ANVDTA
-725 ASTGQPFVY
+725 AAQTGQPFAY
-734 GSCVSRFDIPGF
+734 PSCDSRFKIPGF
-746 TGNLNRTL
+746 TGNLNRTA

-774 GNHRTVVRGG
+774 GDHKTVVRGG

-816 AGRLSCLFFVNQN
+816 AGSLSCLFFVNQN
-829 CSGPALIPG
+829 CSGAALIPG
-838 PGMVSANFVPTPS
+838 PGVVSANFVPTPS
-851 FFQGFPGGDTTQSP
+851 FFQGFPSSCTLANGAASTDPTECSP
-865 VFSGN
+865 SFSGN
-870 VNSFGGLAV
+870 VNSFGALAI
-879 PLHWISAT
+879 PLHWIAAT

-899 GKNWFVSAG
+899 GKNWFVSVG

-932 NPITLTAQNG
+932 NPIKLTACGPPCGNG
-942 QKFTI
+942 QTFTI

-984 LTVAHHFAAGLYL
+984 LTVAHHFAGGLYL

-1004 RSIDDDSTVSVA
+1004 RSIDNDSTVSVA

-1055 TGGIK
+1055 AGGIK
-1060 GRALGGWQTSGV
+1060 GRALGGWQTSAV

-1085 SGGGT
+1085 SSGGT
-1090 ALQLDGG
+1090 VFALDGG
-1097 SSFSAGFAPGFSCR
+1097 SPFTPGFASGRNCR
-1111 NAVTPGSDESRLNNF
+1111 NAVTPGSDESRLSHF
-1126 VNPNAF
+1126 VDPTAF
-1132 VKAPVVGP
+1132 VAAPPVGF
-1140 DGSTGFGDVPRNCF
+1140 DGSTGFGNVPRNCF

-1164 SIGKTFRIAE
+1164 SVGKTFSIGE
-1174 TQAVLFRAEFLNV
+1174 QQHVLFRTEFLNV
-1187 ANHPSFANPPATDVE
+1187 ANHPSFANPAATDVR
-1202 NPSSLAKI
+1202 NTSSLAAI

-1215 NPRFIQFSLKYSF
+1215 NPRLIQFSLKWS

>member
-1 VYCAHDRQ
+1 
-9 LDFNVALKVL
+9 
-19 PPGTIADE
+19 
-27 TARRLFRKEALAL
+27 
-40 AKLNHPNIETDFES
+40 
-54 STRRG
+54 
-59 LVSMFTRLL
+59 
-68 ILASF
+68 
-73 LACSAGLALAQGGA
+73 
-87 TGAITGTVH
+87 
-96 DPSGGTIA
+96 
-104 GAKVEI
+104 
-110 VSEAT
+110 
-115 SQVVRDLTTDSSGS
+115 
-129 FTATLLPVGSYSVEV
+129 
-144 SATGFAKT
+144 
-152 KFSGALVRVTETTQ
+152 
-166 MTAVLKVTQAN
+166 
-177 EVVTVSAEVTTI
+177 
-189 NTADAAMGEALGSAA
+189 
-204 VSTLPLP
+204 
-211 TQNFQQLLSLS
+211 
-222 TGASSDI
+222 
-229 NNAGDLG
+229 
-236 RGTARIDVNGQRET
+236 VNGQRET
-250 NNNYLI
+250 NNNYSI

-262 DFGSGELTFTPIPN
+262 DFASGELTFTPIPN

-291 ATQGRNGGGNI
+291 ATLGRNGGGNI
-302 DAVLKTGANKYHF
+302 DAVLKSGTKKYHA
-315 DAWEFFRNTSLDAND
+315 DAWEFFRNTDLDAND
-330 FFLNGA
+330 FFLNKA
-336 GKPRPR
+336 RQPRPR

-357 RKARLGY
+357 RNAQLGY
-364 LYLNYQGSRQ
+364 VYLNYQGSRQ

-381 TLINATVPVLPD
+381 TLISATIPVLP
-393 TRDEATLIKTFF
+393 TTPAPSCASPNPRDPCTLIATFF
-405 PNGLPAGV
+405 PSGLPTGASK
-413 TNLDPV
+413 LDPV

-437 PKVPGTPGF
+437 PTVPGTPGLDSF
-446 DNAGNLNTGLLTISS
+446 GNANTGPLTLAA
-461 VGRYTEDQFLVNWD
+461 VGKFREDQFMVNWD

-480 DKDTLAWRFFWS
+480 DKDSLAWRFFWS

-510 GPAGENNLNFP
+510 GAAAANNLNFP
-521 LDIPLRGRFGSITET
+521 LTIPLRGRFGSITET

-550 VNIIRDDLLGQNTA
+550 VNIIRDDLLGQNPV

-590 GPFPGSGQFELS
+590 GTFPGAGQLALS
-602 DSFIV
+602 DSFVV
-607 EDTMS
+607 EDTLS
-612 WTRGSHTLR
+612 WTRGPHTFR

-626 DHTSMRRTLNVIGN
+626 DHTSLRRILNVIGN

-650 FPVTDFQNFLLGSPV
+650 FPVKDFQNFLLGSPV
-665 VALGSGGAAN
+665 VALGSGGVAN
-675 HDYRFPAYSVFA
+675 HDYRLPAYAFFA

-692 ATGRLTLNLGFRLE
+692 ATGRLTLNLGFRVE
-706 LVGAPYDKLCQI
+706 FVGAPYDELCQI
-718 ANVDTTA
+718 ANVDPTA
-725 ASTGQPFVY
+725 APTGQPFVY
-734 GSCVSRFDIPGF
+734 PSCVSRFKIPGF
-746 TGNLNRTL
+746 TGNLNRTA

-774 GNHRTVVRGG
+774 GNNKTVVRGG

-802 NPPFLVVSVPSVLP
+802 NPPFLDVAVTSPAP
-816 AGRLSCLFFVNQN
+816 AGSLSCLFFQGQN
-829 CSGPALIPG
+829 CSNPALIPG
-838 PGMVSANFVPTPS
+838 PGVVSANFVPTPT
-851 FFQGFPGGDTTQSP
+851 FFQGFPGGDTTASP
-865 VFSGN
+865 IFGPGN
-870 VNSFGGLAV
+870 VASFGSLAI
-879 PLHWISAT
+879 PLHWTAAT

-899 GKNWFVSAG
+899 GKNWFVSVG

-932 NPITLTAQNG
+932 SPLTLTAQNG

-947 TQNTIANAAARAP
+947 TQNTTANAPARAP
-960 FQPLGPSGFEAFSP
+960 FQPLAPGGFEAFSP
-974 IANSIYHSMQ
+974 IANSIYHSLQ
-984 LTVAHHFAAGLYL
+984 LTVAHHFAGGLYL

-1055 TGGIK
+1055 TGGIM

-1097 SSFSAGFAPGFSCR
+1097 TSFTPGFASGRNCR
-1111 NAVTPGSDESRLNNF
+1111 NAVTPGSDESRLNHF
-1126 VNPNAF
+1126 VDPAAF
-1132 VKAPVVGP
+1132 VFAPVVGP
-1140 DGSTGFGDVPRNCF
+1140 GGATGFGDAPRNCF

-1164 SIGKTFRIAE
+1164 SVGKTFRIGE
-1174 TQAVLFRAEFLNV
+1174 QQSVLFRAEFLNL
-1187 ANHPSFANPPATDVE
+1187 ANHPSFANPAAADIE

-1210 NSTIG
+1210 NSTVG
-1215 NPRFIQFSLKYSF
+1215 NPRLIQFSLKYSY

>member
-1 VYCAHDRQ
+1 MST
-9 LDFNVALKVL
+9 F
-19 PPGTIADE
+19 
-27 TARRLFRKEALAL
+27 
-40 AKLNHPNIETDFES
+40 AKLVIV
-54 STRRG
+54 
-59 LVSMFTRLL
+59 VSIF
-68 ILASF
+68 
-73 LACSAGLALAQGGA
+73 ACSTGLALAQGGA
-87 TGAITGTVH
+87 TGAITGIVQ
-96 DPSGGTIA
+96 DPSGGLIA
-104 GAKVEI
+104 SAKVEI

-129 FTATLLPVGSYSVEV
+129 FTATLLPVGSYSVGV
-144 SATGFAKT
+144 SAAGFATT
-152 KFSGALVRVTETTQ
+152 KFTGVLVRVTETTR
-166 MTAVLKVTQAN
+166 MTAALKVTQAT
-177 EVVTVSAEVTTI
+177 ETVTVSAEVATI
-189 NTADAAMGEALGSAA
+189 NTANAATGEALDSTT

-211 TQNFQQLLSLS
+211 TQNFQQLLALS

-236 RGTARIDVNGQRET
+236 RGTARIEVNGQRET
-250 NNNYLI
+250 NNNYSI

-262 DFGSGELTFTPIPN
+262 DFASGELTFTPIPN

-291 ATQGRNGGGNI
+291 ATLGRNGGGNI
-302 DAVLKTGANKYHF
+302 DAVLKSGAKKYHF
-315 DAWEFFRNTSLDAND
+315 DAWEFFRNTELDAND

-336 GKPRPR
+336 GSGTRQPRPR

-357 RKARLGY
+357 RNAQLGY
-364 LYLNYQGSRQ
+364 VYLNYQGSRQ

-381 TLINATVPVLPD
+381 TLTNATIPVLPAD
-393 TRDEATLIKTFF
+393 RSAASIESAFSFPGSANCPAETLTQI
-405 PNGLPAGV
+405 
-413 TNLDPV
+413 DPV
-419 AVKLL
+419 SLKLL
-424 NAQSNQFGGPFLF
+424 NAKGSQFGGNANGFLI
-437 PKVPGTPGF
+437 PSLPGTPGVTVAF
-446 DNAGNLNTGLLTISS
+446 NPATGTCSTSVNSAPLTIAA
-461 VGRYTEDQFLVNWD
+461 VGKFTENQFLINWD

-480 DKDTLAWRFFWS
+480 DKDSLAGRFFWS

-510 GPAGENNLNFP
+510 GPASANNLNFP
-521 LDIPLRGRFGSITET
+521 LTIPLRGRFGSINET

-550 VNIIRDDLLGQNTA
+550 VNIIRDDLLGQNTV

-575 GSLGIDRFQLGSFAF
+575 GSLGIDRFQFGSFAF

-612 WTRGSHTLR
+612 WTHGPHTFR

-626 DHTSMRRTLNVIGN
+626 DHTSLRRTLNVIGN
-640 PLVFFVPGAP
+640 PLVFFTPPSNPAL
-650 FPVTDFQNFLLGSPV
+650 TDFQNFLVGSPTF
-665 VALGSGGAAN
+665 ALGSGGAAN
-675 HDYRFPAYSVFA
+675 HDYRLPAYALFA

-692 ATGRLTLNLGFRLE
+692 ATRRLTLNLGLRFE
-706 LVGAPYDKLCQI
+706 FVGAPYDELCQI
-718 ANVDTTA
+718 ANVDTA
-725 ASTGQPFVY
+725 AAQTGQPFVY
-734 GSCVSRFDIPGF
+734 PSCVSRFKIPGF
-746 TGNLNRTL
+746 TGNLNRTA
-754 LRNNYAT
+754 LRNDYAT

-774 GNHRTVVRGG
+774 GNNRTVVRGG

-802 NPPFLVVSVPSVLP
+802 NPPFLVVSVPGGPPPGS
-816 AGRLSCLFFVNQN
+816 LSCLFFVNQN
-829 CSGPALIPG
+829 CNGTALIPG
-838 PGMVSANFVPTPS
+838 PGQVSPAFVPVPS
-851 FFQGFPGGDTTQSP
+851 FFQGFPASCKLGNGAASTDRTECSP
-865 VFSGN
+865 SFSGN
-870 VNSFGGLAV
+870 VASFGALAI

-899 GKNWFVSAG
+899 GKSWFVSVG

-932 NPITLTAQNG
+932 NSIKLTACGPPCGNG
-942 QKFTI
+942 QTFTI
-947 TQNTIANAAARAP
+947 TQNTTTNASARAP
-960 FQPLGPSGFEAFSP
+960 FQPLGPGGFEAFSP

-984 LTVAHHFAAGLYL
+984 LTVAHHFAGGLYL

-1004 RSIDDDSTVSVA
+1004 RSIDNDSTVSVA

-1055 TGGIK
+1055 TGGIM

-1085 SGGGT
+1085 SSGGS
-1090 ALQLDGG
+1090 ALALDGG
-1097 SSFSAGFAPGFSCR
+1097 TSFTPGFAPGFSCR
-1111 NAVTPGSDESRLNNF
+1111 NAVTPGSDESRLNHF
-1126 VNPNAF
+1126 VNPAAF
-1132 VKAPVVGP
+1132 IKAPVVGP
-1140 DGSTGFGDVPRNCF
+1140 DGSTGFGDAPRNCF

-1164 SIGKTFRIAE
+1164 SIGKSFRIGE
-1174 TQAVLFRAEFLNV
+1174 QQSVLFRTEFLNLT
-1187 ANHPSFANPPATDVE
+1187 NHPSFANPAAADIE

-1215 NPRFIQFSLKYSF
+1215 NPRLIQFSLKYSF

>member
-1 VYCAHDRQ
+1 
-9 LDFNVALKVL
+9 
-19 PPGTIADE
+19 
-27 TARRLFRKEALAL
+27 
-40 AKLNHPNIETDFES
+40 
-54 STRRG
+54 
-59 LVSMFTRLL
+59 
-68 ILASF
+68 
-73 LACSAGLALAQGGA
+73 
-87 TGAITGTVH
+87 
-96 DPSGGTIA
+96 
-104 GAKVEI
+104 
-110 VSEAT
+110 
-115 SQVVRDLTTDSSGS
+115 
-129 FTATLLPVGSYSVEV
+129 
-144 SATGFAKT
+144 
-152 KFSGALVRVTETTQ
+152 
-166 MTAVLKVTQAN
+166 
-177 EVVTVSAEVTTI
+177 
-189 NTADAAMGEALGSAA
+189 
-204 VSTLPLP
+204 
-211 TQNFQQLLSLS
+211 
-222 TGASSDI
+222 
-229 NNAGDLG
+229 
-236 RGTARIDVNGQRET
+236 
-250 NNNYLI
+250 
-256 EGISSA
+256 
-262 DFGSGELTFTPIPN
+262 
-276 ANAIEEFKVSTSLYD
+276 
-291 ATQGRNGGGNI
+291 
-302 DAVLKTGANKYHF
+302 
-315 DAWEFFRNTSLDAND
+315 
-330 FFLNGA
+330 
-336 GKPRPR
+336 
-342 IQQNIFG
+342 
-349 ADGGGPVG
+349 
-357 RKARLGY
+357 
-364 LYLNYQGSRQ
+364 
-374 RAGGSPG
+374 
-381 TLINATVPVLPD
+381 
-393 TRDEATLIKTFF
+393 
-405 PNGLPAGV
+405 V

-437 PKVPGTPGF
+437 PTVPGTAGL
-446 DNAGNLNTGLLTISS
+446 DNAGNVNTGTLTLAA
-461 VGRYTEDQFLVNWD
+461 VGKFTENQFLVNWD

-480 DKDTLAWRFFWS
+480 DKDSLAFRFFWS

-510 GPAGENNLNFP
+510 GPASASNLNFP
-521 LDIPLRGRFGSITET
+521 LTIPLRGRFGSINET
-536 HIFNNRLA
+536 HIFNNRMA

-602 DSFIV
+602 DSFVV
-607 EDTMS
+607 EDTVS
-612 WTRGSHTLR
+612 WTRGPHTFR

-626 DHTSMRRTLNVIGN
+626 DHTSLRRTLNVIGN

-650 FPVTDFQNFLLGSPV
+650 FKNLTDFQNFLLGAPE

-675 HDYRFPAYSVFA
+675 HDYRLPAYALFA

-692 ATGRLTLNLGFRLE
+692 ATRRLTLNLGLRFE
-706 LVGAPYDKLCQI
+706 FVGAPYDELCQI

-725 ASTGQPFVY
+725 APTGQPFVY
-734 GSCVSRFDIPGF
+734 PSCVSRFKIPGF
-746 TGNLNRTL
+746 TGNLNRTA
-754 LRNNYAT
+754 LRNDYAT

-774 GNHRTVVRGG
+774 GNNKTVVRGG

-802 NPPFLVVSVPSVLP
+802 NPPFLVVSVPFGLP
-816 AGRLSCLFFVNQN
+816 AGSLSCLFFANQN
-829 CSGPALIPG
+829 CSGAALIPG
-838 PGMVSANFVPTPS
+838 PGVVSANFVPTPS
-851 FFQGFPGGDTTQSP
+851 FFQGFVNSKTGLPTNDTTQSP
-865 VFSGN
+865 VFGPGN
-870 VNSFGGLAV
+870 VNGFGALAI

-887 TQQWNLSVERDL
+887 TQQWNLSVQRDL
-899 GKNWFVSAG
+899 GKNWFVSVG

-947 TQNTIANAAARAP
+947 TQNTTANATARAP

-984 LTVAHHFAAGLYL
+984 LTVAHHFAGGLYL

-1055 TGGIK
+1055 TGGIM

-1097 SSFSAGFAPGFSCR
+1097 TSFTPGFASGRNCG
-1111 NAVTPGSDESRLNNF
+1111 NAVTPGSDESRLNHF
-1126 VNPNAF
+1126 VDFNAF
-1132 VKAPVVGP
+1132 TRAPIVGP
-1140 DGSTGFGDVPRNCF
+1140 DGSTGFGDAPRNCF

-1164 SIGKTFRIAE
+1164 SIGKTFRIGE
-1174 TQAVLFRAEFLNV
+1174 QQSVLFRTEFLNLT
-1187 ANHPSFANPPATDVE
+1187 NHPSFANPAAADVA

-1215 NPRFIQFSLKYSF
+1215 NPRLIQFSLKYSF

>member
-1 VYCAHDRQ
+1 MIR
-9 LDFNVALKVL
+9 LKNFIVGIFIVL
-19 PPGTIADE
+19 VILGSA
-27 TARRLFRKEALAL
+27 
-40 AKLNHPNIETDFES
+40 AKVF
-54 STRRG
+54 
-59 LVSMFTRLL
+59 
-68 ILASF
+68 
-73 LACSAGLALAQGGA
+73 AQGGA
-87 TGAITGTVH
+87 TGAISGTVQ
-96 DPSGGTIA
+96 DPSGGLIA
-104 GAKVEI
+104 SAKVEI
-110 VSEAT
+110 VNEAT
-115 SQVVRDLTTDSSGS
+115 GQVVRDLTTDSSGS
-129 FTATLLPVGSYSVEV
+129 FTATLLPVGSYSVGV
-144 SATGFAKT
+144 SAAGFATT
-152 KFSGALVRVTETTQ
+152 KFTGVLVRVTETTR
-166 MTAVLKVTQAN
+166 MTAALKVTQAT
-177 EVVTVSAEVTTI
+177 ETVTVSAEVATI
-189 NTADAAMGEALGSAA
+189 NTANAATGEALDSTT

-211 TQNFQQLLSLS
+211 TQNFQQLLALS

-229 NNAGDLG
+229 NNGTELG
-236 RGTARIDVNGQRET
+236 RGSARVEVNGQRET
-250 NNNYLI
+250 NNNYSI

-291 ATQGRNGGGNI
+291 ATLGRNGGGNI
-302 DAVLKTGANKYHF
+302 DAVLKSGANKYHA
-315 DAWEFFRNTSLDAND
+315 DAWEFFRNTDLDAND

-336 GKPRPR
+336 GSGTRQPRPR

-357 RKARLGY
+357 SNGKLGY
-364 LYLNYQGSRQ
+364 FYVNYQGSRQ
-374 RAGGSPG
+374 RAGGSAG
-381 TLINATVPVLPD
+381 TLISTTIPVLPAQ
-393 TRDEATLIKTFF
+393 RDQATLISTFF
-405 PNGLPAGV
+405 PGGLPAGV
-413 TNLDPV
+413 NKLDPV

-437 PKVPGTPGF
+437 PTVPGTPGLT
-446 DNAGNLNTGLLTISS
+446 AGSVNTGPLTLAA
-461 VGRYTEDQFLVNWD
+461 VGKFTENQFLVNWD

-480 DKDTLAWRFFWS
+480 DKDSLALRFFWS

-510 GPAGENNLNFP
+510 GPAAENNLNFP
-521 LDIPLRGRFGSITET
+521 LTIPLRGRFGSINET
-536 HIFNNRLA
+536 HIINNRLA

-550 VNIIRDDLLGQNTA
+550 LNIIRDDLLGQNTA

-607 EDTMS
+607 ADTLS
-612 WTRGSHTLR
+612 WTRGPHTFR

-626 DHTSMRRTLNVIGN
+626 DHTSLRRFLNVIGN

-650 FPVTDFQNFLLGSPV
+650 FPVTDFQNFLLGSPE

-675 HDYRFPAYSVFA
+675 HDYRLPAYALFA

-692 ATGRLTLNLGFRLE
+692 VTGRLTLNLGFRVE
-706 LVGAPYDKLCQI
+706 FVGAPYDELCQI
-718 ANVDTTA
+718 ANVDPA
-725 ASTGQPFVY
+725 AVPSGQPFAY
-734 GSCVSRFDIPGF
+734 PSCVSRFNIPGF
-746 TGNLNRTL
+746 AGNLNRTA
-754 LRNNYAT
+754 LRNNYAI

-774 GNHRTVVRGG
+774 GDHKTVARGG

-802 NPPFLVVSVPSVLP
+802 NPPFLNVAVTPPAAAGSLP
-816 AGRLSCLFFVNQN
+816 CLFFQGQN
-829 CSGPALIPG
+829 CSNPALIPG
-838 PGMVSANFVPTPS
+838 PGVVSANFVPTAS
-851 FFQGFPGGDTTQSP
+851 FFQGFPGGDTTQAP
-865 VFSGN
+865 ILGPGN
-870 VNSFGGLAV
+870 VTAFGALAI
-879 PLHWISAT
+879 PLNWVAAT

-899 GKNWFVSAG
+899 GKNWFVSVG

-932 NPITLTAQNG
+932 NPITLTAQGGPQNG

-947 TQNTIANAAARAP
+947 TQNTAANAAARAP
-960 FQPLGPSGFEAFSP
+960 FLPLAPSGFEAFSP

-997 QSAYTYS
+997 QSAYTFS

-1085 SGGGT
+1085 SAGGT

-1097 SSFSAGFAPGFSCR
+1097 SSFTPDFAPGFNCR
-1111 NAVTPGSDESRLNNF
+1111 NAVTPGSDESRLNHF
-1126 VNPNAF
+1126 VNPDAF
-1132 VKAPVVGP
+1132 LQAVPALVVGP
-1140 DGSTGFGDVPRNCF
+1140 DGSTGFGNAPRNCF

-1164 SIGKTFRIAE
+1164 SIGKTFRIGE
-1174 TQAVLFRAEFLNV
+1174 KQSVLFRTEFLNL
-1187 ANHPSFANPPATDVE
+1187 ANHPSFANPAATDVE
-1202 NPSSLAKI
+1202 NRSSLAKI

-1215 NPRFIQFSLKYSF
+1215 NPRLIQFSLKWSY

>member
-1 VYCAHDRQ
+1 MS
-9 LDFNVALKVL
+9 
-19 PPGTIADE
+19 T
-27 TARRLFRKEALAL
+27 L
-40 AKLNHPNIETDFES
+40 AKF
-54 STRRG
+54 
-59 LVSMFTRLL
+59 FTSLFVLIFLL
-68 ILASF
+68 GSGEQI
-73 LACSAGLALAQGGA
+73 CAQGGA
-87 TGAITGTVH
+87 TGAITGTVQ
-96 DPSGGTIA
+96 DPSGGLIA
-104 GAKVEI
+104 SAKVEI
-110 VSEAT
+110 VNEAT
-115 SQVVRDLTTDSSGS
+115 GQVVRDLTTDSSGS
-129 FTATLLPVGSYSVEV
+129 FTATLLPVGSYSVGV
-144 SATGFAKT
+144 SAVGFATT
-152 KFSGALVRVTETTQ
+152 KFTGVLVRVTETTR
-166 MTAVLKVTQAN
+166 MTAALKVTQTT
-177 EVVTVSAEVTTI
+177 ETVTVSAQVATI
-189 NTADAAMGEALGSAA
+189 NTANASTGEALDSTT
-204 VSTLPLP
+204 VSTLPSP
-211 TQNFQQLLSLS
+211 TQNFQQLLALS

-229 NNAGDLG
+229 NNGGDLG
-236 RGTARIDVNGQRET
+236 RGTARIMVNGQRET
-250 NNNYLI
+250 NNNYSI
-256 EGISSA
+256 EGVSSA
-262 DFGSGELTFTPIPN
+262 DFASGELTFTPIPN

-291 ATQGRNGGGNI
+291 ATLGRNGGGNI
-302 DAVLKTGANKYHF
+302 DAVLRSGTKKYHA
-315 DAWEFFRNTSLDAND
+315 DAWEFFRNTDLDAND

-336 GKPRPR
+336 GTGVRQPRPR

-357 RKARLGY
+357 RNAQFGY
-364 LYLNYQGSRQ
+364 FYLNYQGSRQ

-381 TLINATVPVLPD
+381 TLISTTIPVLPPQ
-393 TRDEATLIKTFF
+393 RDQATLISTFF
-405 PNGLPAGV
+405 PSGLPAGV

-437 PKVPGTPGF
+437 PTVPGTPGLT
-446 DNAGNLNTGLLTISS
+446 AGSVNTGPLTIAA
-461 VGRYTEDQFLVNWD
+461 VGKFTENQFLVNWD

-480 DKDTLAWRFFWS
+480 DKDSLAFRFFWS

-510 GPAGENNLNFP
+510 GPAAENNLNFP
-521 LDIPLRGRFGSITET
+521 LQIPLRGRFGSITET

-607 EDTMS
+607 ADTLS
-612 WTRGSHTLR
+612 WTRGPHTFR

-626 DHTSMRRTLNVIGN
+626 DHTSLRRILNVIGN
-640 PLVFFVPGAP
+640 PLVFFVPGSP
-650 FPVTDFQNFLLGSPV
+650 FKVTDFQNFLLGSPQ

-675 HDYRFPAYSVFA
+675 HDYRLPAYALFA

-692 ATGRLTLNLGFRLE
+692 ATGRLTLNLGFRVE
-706 LVGAPYDKLCQI
+706 LVGAPYDELCQI

-734 GSCVSRFDIPGF
+734 GSCVSRFKIPGF
-746 TGNLNRTL
+746 TGNLDRTV

-774 GNHRTVVRGG
+774 GNHKTVVRGG

-816 AGRLSCLFFVNQN
+816 AGSLSCLFFVNQN
-829 CSGPALIPG
+829 CSGTALIPG
-838 PGMVSANFVPTPS
+838 PGQVSPAFVPAPS
-851 FFQGFPGGDTTQSP
+851 FFQGFVDNTTHLPTTDTTQTP

-870 VNSFGGLAV
+870 VSGFGALAI

-922 PDQANLVSPQ
+922 PDQANLVPP
-932 NPITLTAQNG
+932 NGLTLTAQNG

-947 TQNTIANAAARAP
+947 TQNTVTNAPARAP

-984 LTVAHHFAAGLYL
+984 LTVAHHFAGGLYL

-1044 SFVYEL
+1044 SFVYQL

-1097 SSFSAGFAPGFSCR
+1097 TSFTPGFAPGFSCR
-1111 NAVTPGSDESRLNNF
+1111 NAVTPGSDKSRLNHF

-1132 VKAPVVGP
+1132 VFAPVVGP
-1140 DGSTGFGDVPRNCF
+1140 DGSTGFGDAPRNCF

-1164 SIGKTFRIAE
+1164 SIGKTFRIGE
-1174 TQAVLFRAEFLNV
+1174 QQSVLFRTEFLNV
-1187 ANHPSFANPPATDVE
+1187 ANHPSFANPSATDIR

-1210 NSTIG
+1210 NSTVG
-1215 NPRFIQFSLKYSF
+1215 NPRFIQFSLKWSY

>member
-1 VYCAHDRQ
+1 MS
-9 LDFNVALKVL
+9 
-19 PPGTIADE
+19 T
-27 TARRLFRKEALAL
+27 L
-40 AKLNHPNIETDFES
+40 AKF
-54 STRRG
+54 
-59 LVSMFTRLL
+59 FTSLFVLIFLL
-68 ILASF
+68 G
-73 LACSAGLALAQGGA
+73 SAEQICAQGGA
-87 TGAITGTVH
+87 TGAISGTVQ
-96 DPSGGTIA
+96 DPSGGLIA
-104 GAKVEI
+104 SAKVEI

-115 SQVVRDLTTDSSGS
+115 GQVVRDLTTDSSGS
-129 FTATLLPVGSYSVEV
+129 FTATLLPVGSYSVGV
-144 SATGFAKT
+144 SAAGFATT
-152 KFSGALVRVTETTQ
+152 KFTGVLVRVTETTR
-166 MTAVLKVTQAN
+166 MTAALKVTQAT
-177 EVVTVSAEVTTI
+177 ETVIVSAEVATI
-189 NTADAAMGEALGSAA
+189 NTANAATGEALDATT
-204 VSTLPLP
+204 VSTLPSP
-211 TQNFQQLLSLS
+211 TQNFQQLLALS

-236 RGTARIDVNGQRET
+236 RGSARIMVNGQRET
-250 NNNYLI
+250 NNNYSI

-262 DFGSGELTFTPIPN
+262 DFASGELTFTPIPN

-291 ATQGRNGGGNI
+291 ATLGRNGGGNI
-302 DAVLKTGANKYHF
+302 DAVLKSGAKKYHA
-315 DAWEFFRNTSLDAND
+315 DAWEFFRNTELDAND
-330 FFLNGA
+330 FFLNKA
-336 GKPRPR
+336 SQPRPR

-357 RKARLGY
+357 RNAQLGY
-364 LYLNYQGSRQ
+364 VYLNYQGSRQ

-381 TLINATVPVLPD
+381 TLINATIPVLPPQ
-393 TRDEATLIKTFF
+393 RDQVSLISAFF
-405 PNGLPAGV
+405 PSGLPSGV

-437 PKVPGTPGF
+437 PTVPGTPGL
-446 DNAGNLNTGLLTISS
+446 DNAGNVNTGLLTISS
-461 VGRYTEDQFLVNWD
+461 VGRFREDQFMVNWD

-480 DKDTLAWRFFWS
+480 DKDSLAGRFFWS

-510 GPAGENNLNFP
+510 GPAAANNLNFP
-521 LDIPLRGRFGSITET
+521 LTIPLRGRFGSITET
-536 HIFNNRLA
+536 HIFNNRMA

-575 GSLGIDRFQLGSFAF
+575 GSLGIDRFQLGSLSF
-590 GPFPGSGQFELS
+590 GTFPGSGQLALS
-602 DSFIV
+602 DSFVV

-612 WTRGSHTLR
+612 WTRGPHTFR

-626 DHTSMRRTLNVIGN
+626 DHTSLRRILNVIGN

-650 FPVTDFQNFLLGSPV
+650 FLNLTDFQNFLLGAPE

-675 HDYRFPAYSVFA
+675 HDYRLPAYAFFA

-692 ATGRLTLNLGFRLE
+692 ATRRLTLNLGLRFE
-706 LVGAPYDKLCQI
+706 FVGAPYDELCQI
-718 ANVDTTA
+718 ANVDTATA
-725 ASTGQPFVY
+725 QTGQPFAY
-734 GSCVSRFDIPGF
+734 PSCVSRFKIPGF
-746 TGNLNRTL
+746 IGNLNHTA
-754 LRNNYAT
+754 LRNNCAT

-774 GNHRTVVRGG
+774 GNNKTVVRGG

-816 AGRLSCLFFVNQN
+816 AGSLSCLFFVNQN
-829 CSGPALIPG
+829 CSGAALIPG
-838 PGMVSANFVPTPS
+838 PGVVSANFVPTPS

-865 VFSGN
+865 IFGPGN
-870 VNSFGGLAV
+870 VNSFGALAI
-879 PLHWISAT
+879 PLHWLAAT

-899 GKNWFVSAG
+899 GKSWFVSVG

-947 TQNTIANAAARAP
+947 TQNTAANAAARAP

-984 LTVAHHFAAGLYL
+984 LTVAHHFAGGLYL

-1055 TGGIK
+1055 TGGIM

-1097 SSFSAGFAPGFSCR
+1097 SSFTPGFAPGFSCR
-1111 NAVTPGSDESRLNNF
+1111 NAVTHGSDESRLNHF
-1126 VNPNAF
+1126 VNPAAF

-1140 DGSTGFGDVPRNCF
+1140 DGSTGFGNAPRNCF

-1164 SIGKTFRIAE
+1164 SIGKTFRIGE
-1174 TQAVLFRAEFLNV
+1174 QQSVLFRTEFLNL
-1187 ANHPSFANPPATDVE
+1187 ANHPSFANPAAADVQ

-1210 NSTIG
+1210 NSTVG
-1215 NPRFIQFSLKYSF
+1215 NPRIIQFSLKWSY

>member
-1 VYCAHDRQ
+1 MS
-9 LDFNVALKVL
+9 
-19 PPGTIADE
+19 T
-27 TARRLFRKEALAL
+27 L
-40 AKLNHPNIETDFES
+40 AKF
-54 STRRG
+54 
-59 LVSMFTRLL
+59 FTSLFVLIFLL
-68 ILASF
+68 G
-73 LACSAGLALAQGGA
+73 SAEQICAQGGA
-87 TGAITGTVH
+87 TGAISGTVQ
-96 DPSGGTIA
+96 DPSGGVI
-104 GAKVEI
+104 GSAKVEI

-115 SQVVRDLTTDSSGS
+115 GQVVRDLTTDSSGS
-129 FTATLLPVGSYSVEV
+129 FTATLLPVGSYSVGV
-144 SATGFAKT
+144 SAAGFART
-152 KFSGALVRVTETTQ
+152 KFSGVLVRVTETTR
-166 MTAVLKVTQAN
+166 MTAALKVTQAT
-177 EVVTVSAEVTTI
+177 ETVTVSAEVATV
-189 NTADAAMGEALGSAA
+189 NTANAATGEALDATT

-211 TQNFQQLLSLS
+211 TQNFQQLLALS

-229 NNAGDLG
+229 NNGGDLG
-236 RGTARIDVNGQRET
+236 RGTARIMVNGQRET
-250 NNNYLI
+250 NNNYSI

-291 ATQGRNGGGNI
+291 ATLGRNGGGNI
-302 DAVLKTGANKYHF
+302 DAVLKSGTKKYHA
-315 DAWEFFRNTSLDAND
+315 DAWEFFRNTELDAND
-330 FFLNGA
+330 FFLNKA
-336 GKPRPR
+336 SQPRPR

-357 RKARLGY
+357 RNAQFGY
-364 LYLNYQGSRQ
+364 FYLNYQGSRQ

-381 TLINATVPVLPD
+381 TLTNATIPVLPAQ
-393 TRDEATLIKTFF
+393 RDQATLISTFF
-405 PNGLPAGV
+405 PSGLPAGV

-437 PKVPGTPGF
+437 PTVPGTPGLT
-446 DNAGNLNTGLLTISS
+446 AGSVNTGPLTLAA
-461 VGRYTEDQFLVNWD
+461 VGRFREDQFMVNWD

-480 DKDTLAWRFFWS
+480 DKDSLAWRFFWS

-510 GPAGENNLNFP
+510 GPAAPNNLNFP
-521 LDIPLRGRFGSITET
+521 LTIPLRGRFGSITET

-612 WTRGSHTLR
+612 WTRGPHTFR

-626 DHTSMRRTLNVIGN
+626 DHTSLRRALNVIGN

-650 FPVTDFQNFLLGSPV
+650 FNVTDFQNFLLGSPV

-675 HDYRFPAYSVFA
+675 HDYRLPAYAFFA

-692 ATGRLTLNLGFRLE
+692 ATGRLTLNLGFRVE
-706 LVGAPYDKLCQI
+706 FVGAPYDELCQI

-725 ASTGQPFVY
+725 APTGQPFVY
-734 GSCVSRFDIPGF
+734 GSCVSRFKIPGF
-746 TGNLNRTL
+746 TGNLNRTA

-774 GNHRTVVRGG
+774 GNHKTVVRGG

-802 NPPFLVVSVPSVLP
+802 NPPFLDVAVTSPAP
-816 AGRLSCLFFVNQN
+816 AGSLSCLFFQGQN
-829 CSGPALIPG
+829 CSNPALIPG
-838 PGMVSANFVPTPS
+838 PGQVSPAFVPVPS
-851 FFQGFPGGDTTQSP
+851 FFQGFVNNTTHLPTTDTTQTP

-870 VNSFGGLAV
+870 VNSFGALAI
-879 PLHWISAT
+879 PLHWLAAT
-887 TQQWNLSVERDL
+887 TQQWNLSVERDV
-899 GKNWFVSAG
+899 GKNWFVSVG

-932 NPITLTAQNG
+932 NPITLTAQGGPQNG
-942 QKFTI
+942 QTFTI
-947 TQNTIANAAARAP
+947 TQNTTANAPARAP
-960 FQPLGPSGFEAFSP
+960 FQPLAPGGFEAFSP

-984 LTVAHHFAAGLYL
+984 LTVAHHFTGGLYL

-1055 TGGIK
+1055 TGGIM

-1097 SSFSAGFAPGFSCR
+1097 TSFTPGFAAGFSCR
-1111 NAVTPGSDESRLNNF
+1111 SAVTPGSNESRLNHF
-1126 VNPNAF
+1126 VNPAAF
-1132 VKAPVVGP
+1132 VPAPPVGP
-1140 DGSTGFGDVPRNCF
+1140 GATGFGDVPRNCF

-1164 SIGKTFRIAE
+1164 SVGKTFRIGE
-1174 TQAVLFRAEFLNV
+1174 RQSVLFRTEFLNL
-1187 ANHPSFANPPATDVE
+1187 ANHPSFANPAAADIE

-1210 NSTIG
+1210 NSMVG
-1215 NPRFIQFSLKYSF
+1215 NPRLIQFSLKWSY

>member
-1 VYCAHDRQ
+1 
-9 LDFNVALKVL
+9 
-19 PPGTIADE
+19 
-27 TARRLFRKEALAL
+27 
-40 AKLNHPNIETDFES
+40 
-54 STRRG
+54 
-59 LVSMFTRLL
+59 MFTRLL

-73 LACSAGLALAQGGA
+73 LACSDGLALAQGGA

-96 DPSGGTIA
+96 DPSGGTVA

-115 SQVVRDLTTDSSGS
+115 NQVVRDLTTDSSGS

-166 MTAVLKVTQAN
+166 MTALLKVTQAT
-177 EVVTVSAEVTTI
+177 EVVTVSAEVATI
-189 NTADAAMGEALGSAA
+189 NTADATTGEALGAA
-204 VSTLPLP
+204 TVSTLPLP

-262 DFGSGELTFTPIPN
+262 DFANGELTFTPIPN
-276 ANAIEEFKVSTSLYD
+276 ANAIQEFKVSTSLYD

-302 DAVLKTGANKYHF
+302 DAVLKTGTSKYHA
-315 DAWEFFRNTSLDAND
+315 DAWEFFRNTDLDAND

-336 GKPRPR
+336 GTGVRQPRPR

-349 ADGGGPVG
+349 ADGGGPV
-357 RKARLGY
+357 ARNAQFGY

-374 RAGGSPG
+374 RASGSPG
-381 TLINATVPVLPD
+381 TLTNATIPYVPLAD
-393 TRDEATLIKTFF
+393 RQSMAQLETDC
-405 PNGLPAGV
+405 GV
-413 TNLDPV
+413 SSVDPV
-419 AVKLL
+419 ALKMLQ
-424 NAQSNQFGGPFLF
+424 AKSNQFGGGAGGFLY
-437 PKVPGTPGF
+437 PLPTNVPATTACLTPVSF
-446 DNAGNLNTGLLTISS
+446 IVTS
-461 VGRYTEDQFLVNWD
+461 VGKFTENQFLVNWD

-480 DKDTLAWRFFWS
+480 DKDSLAWRFFWS

-510 GPAGENNLNFP
+510 GPAAENNLNFP
-521 LDIPLRGRFGSITET
+521 LTIPLRGRFGSITET

-550 VNIIRDDLLGQNTA
+550 VNVIRDDLLGQNTA

-575 GSLGIDRFQLGSFAF
+575 GSAGIDRFQFGSFAF

-602 DSFIV
+602 DSFIL
-607 EDTMS
+607 EDTLS
-612 WTRGSHTLR
+612 WTRGPHTFR

-626 DHTSMRRTLNVIGN
+626 DHTSLRRALNVIGN
-640 PLVFFVPGAP
+640 PLVFFTPPSDPAL
-650 FPVTDFQNFLLGSPV
+650 TDFQNFLVGSPT

-675 HDYRFPAYSVFA
+675 HDYRLPAYALFA

-692 ATGRLTLNLGFRLE
+692 VTGRLTLNLGFRVE
-706 LVGAPYDKLCQI
+706 FVGAPYDTLCQI

-734 GSCVSRFDIPGF
+734 GTCVSRFKIPGF
-746 TGNLNRTL
+746 TGNLDHTA
-754 LRNNYAT
+754 LRNNFAT

-774 GNHRTVVRGG
+774 GNHKTVVRGG

-802 NPPFLVVSVPSVLP
+802 NPPFLVVGVTGGPPGS
-816 AGRLSCLFFVNQN
+816 LSCLFFQGQN
-829 CSGPALIPG
+829 CTNPPLIPG
-838 PGMVSANFVPTPS
+838 PGQVSPAFVPVPS
-851 FFQGFPGGDTTQSP
+851 FFQGFPGGDTTQAP
-865 VFSGN
+865 IFSGN

-879 PLHWISAT
+879 PLHWISGT

-899 GKNWFVSAG
+899 GKNWFVSVG

-922 PDQANLVSPQ
+922 PDQANLASAQ
-932 NPITLTAQNG
+932 NPIKVTAQNG
-942 QKFTI
+942 QTFTI
-947 TQNTIANAAARAP
+947 TQNTTANAPARAP
-960 FQPLGPSGFEAFSP
+960 FQPLAPGGFEAFSP

-984 LTVAHHFAAGLYL
+984 LSVAHHFAGGLYL

-1004 RSIDDDSTVSVA
+1004 KSIDDDSTVSVA

-1055 TGGIK
+1055 TGGIMA
-1060 GRALGGWQTSGV
+1060 RALGGWQTSGV
-1072 LTVQSGAPFSVLD
+1072 LTVQSGSPFSVLD
-1085 SGGGT
+1085 SSGGS
-1090 ALQLDGG
+1090 ALALDGG
-1097 SSFSAGFAPGFSCR
+1097 TSFTPGFATGFSCR
-1111 NAVTPGSDESRLNNF
+1111 NAVTPGSDESRLNGF
-1126 VNPNAF
+1126 VQLAAF

-1164 SIGKTFRIAE
+1164 SLGKTIRIGE
-1174 TQAVLFRAEFLNV
+1174 LQSVLFRAEFLNV
-1187 ANHPSFANPPATDVE
+1187 ANHPSFANPPATDIE
-1202 NPSSLAKI
+1202 NRSSLAKI

>member
-1 VYCAHDRQ
+1 
-9 LDFNVALKVL
+9 
-19 PPGTIADE
+19 
-27 TARRLFRKEALAL
+27 
-40 AKLNHPNIETDFES
+40 
-54 STRRG
+54 
-59 LVSMFTRLL
+59 MFTRLL

-73 LACSAGLALAQGGA
+73 LACSSGLALAQGGA
-87 TGAITGTVH
+87 TGAITGTVQ
-96 DPSGGTIA
+96 DPSGGIIA

-110 VSEAT
+110 ISEAT

-129 FTATLLPVGSYSVEV
+129 FTATLLAVGSYSVEV

-152 KFSGALVRVTETTQ
+152 KFSGAQVRVTETTR
-166 MTAVLKVTQAN
+166 MTAVLKVTQAT
-177 EVVTVSAEVTTI
+177 EVATVSAEVTTI
-189 NTADAAMGEALGSAA
+189 NTADATTGEALGAAA

-262 DFGSGELTFTPIPN
+262 DFASGELTFTPIPN

-302 DAVLKTGANKYHF
+302 DAVLKTGTNKYQF
-315 DAWEFFRNTSLDAND
+315 D
-330 FFLNGA
+330 
-336 GKPRPR
+336 
-342 IQQNIFG
+342 
-349 ADGGGPVG
+349 
-357 RKARLGY
+357 
-364 LYLNYQGSRQ
+364 
-374 RAGGSPG
+374 
-381 TLINATVPVLPD
+381 
-393 TRDEATLIKTFF
+393 
-405 PNGLPAGV
+405 
-413 TNLDPV
+413 
-419 AVKLL
+419 
-424 NAQSNQFGGPFLF
+424 GPFLF

-480 DKDTLAWRFFWS
+480 DKDSLAWRIFWS

-510 GPAGENNLNFP
+510 GPAAENNLNFP

-607 EDTMS
+607 ADTMS
-612 WTRGSHTLR
+612 WTRGPHTFR

-626 DHTSMRRTLNVIGN
+626 DHTSLRRILNVIGN

-650 FPVTDFQNFLLGSPV
+650 FNVSDFQNFLLGSPI

-675 HDYRFPAYSVFA
+675 HDYRLPAYALFA

-706 LVGAPYDKLCQI
+706 LVGAPYDELCQI
-718 ANVDTTA
+718 ANVDTA
-725 ASTGQPFVY
+725 AAPTGQPFAY
-734 GSCVSRFDIPGF
+734 PSCVSRFKIPGF
-746 TGNLNRTL
+746 TGNLNRTAL
-754 LRNNYAT
+754 HNNYAT

-774 GNHRTVVRGG
+774 GNHKTVVRGG

-816 AGRLSCLFFVNQN
+816 AGSLSCLFFVSQN
-829 CSGPALIPG
+829 CSGTALIPG

-851 FFQGFPGGDTTQSP
+851 FFQGFPGGDTTQAP
-865 VFSGN
+865 IFGPGN
-870 VNSFGGLAV
+870 VNSFGALAV

-899 GKNWFVSAG
+899 GKNWFVSVG

-922 PDQANLVSPQ
+922 PDQANMVSPQ

-984 LTVAHHFAAGLYL
+984 LTVAHHFAGGLYL

-1004 RSIDDDSTVSVA
+1004 RSIDNDSTVSVA

-1111 NAVTPGSDESRLNNF
+1111 NAVTPGSAESRLNNF

-1164 SIGKTFRIAE
+1164 SVGKTFRIAE
-1174 TQAVLFRAEFLNV
+1174 TQSVLFRTEFLNV
-1187 ANHPSFANPPATDVE
+1187 ANHPSFANPPAADVE

-1210 NSTIG
+1210 NSTVG
-1215 NPRFIQFSLKYSF
+1215 NPRLIQFSLKYSF

>member
-1 VYCAHDRQ
+1 MTTFKNFFVGA
-9 LDFNVALKVL
+9 
-19 PPGTIADE
+19 I
-27 TARRLFRKEALAL
+27 
-40 AKLNHPNIETDFES
+40 
-54 STRRG
+54 
-59 LVSMFTRLL
+59 L
-68 ILASF
+68 ILVVSI
-73 LACSAGLALAQGGA
+73 SAARIMAQGGA
-87 TGAITGTVH
+87 TGAISGTVQ
-96 DPSGGTIA
+96 DPSGGVIA
-104 GAKVEI
+104 SAKVVI

-115 SQVVRDLTTDSSGS
+115 GQVVRDLTADSSGS
-129 FTATLLPVGSYSVEV
+129 FTATLLPVGSYSVGV
-144 SATGFAKT
+144 SAAGFATT
-152 KFSGALVRVTETTQ
+152 KFTGVLVRVTETTR
-166 MTAVLKVTQAN
+166 MTAALKVTQAT
-177 EVVTVSAEVTTI
+177 ETVTVSAEVATI
-189 NTADAAMGEALGSAA
+189 NTANAATGEALDAIT

-211 TQNFQQLLSLS
+211 TQNFQQLLALS

-236 RGTARIDVNGQRET
+236 RGTARIEVNGQRET
-250 NNNYLI
+250 NNNYSI

-262 DFGSGELTFTPIPN
+262 DFASGELTFTPIPN

-291 ATQGRNGGGNI
+291 ATLGRNGGGNI
-302 DAVLKTGANKYHF
+302 DAVLKSGTKKYHA
-315 DAWEFFRNTSLDAND
+315 DAWEFFRNTDLDAND
-330 FFLNGA
+330 FFLNKA
-336 GKPRPR
+336 RQPRPR

-357 RKARLGY
+357 RNAQLGY
-364 LYLNYQGSRQ
+364 VYLNYQGSRQ

-381 TLINATVPVLPD
+381 TLISATIPVLP
-393 TRDEATLIKTFF
+393 TTPAPSCASPNPRDPCTLIATFF
-405 PNGLPAGV
+405 PSGLPTGASK
-413 TNLDPV
+413 LDPV

-437 PKVPGTPGF
+437 PTVPGTPGLDSF
-446 DNAGNLNTGLLTISS
+446 GNANTGPLTLAA
-461 VGRYTEDQFLVNWD
+461 VGKFREDQFMVNWD

-480 DKDTLAWRFFWS
+480 DKDSLAWRFFWS

-510 GPAGENNLNFP
+510 GAAAANNLNFP
-521 LDIPLRGRFGSITET
+521 LTIPLRGRFGSITET

-550 VNIIRDDLLGQNTA
+550 VNIIRDDLLGQNTV

-590 GPFPGSGQFELS
+590 GTFPGAGQLALS
-602 DSFIV
+602 DSFVV
-607 EDTMS
+607 EDTLS
-612 WTRGSHTLR
+612 WTRGPHTFR

-626 DHTSMRRTLNVIGN
+626 DHTSLRRILNVIGN

-650 FPVTDFQNFLLGSPV
+650 FPVKDFQNFLLGSPV
-665 VALGSGGAAN
+665 VALGSGGVAN
-675 HDYRFPAYSVFA
+675 HDYRLPAYAFFA

-692 ATGRLTLNLGFRLE
+692 ATGRLTLNLGFRVE
-706 LVGAPYDKLCQI
+706 FVGAPYDELCQI
-718 ANVDTTA
+718 ANVDPTA
-725 ASTGQPFVY
+725 APTGQPFVY
-734 GSCVSRFDIPGF
+734 PSCVSRFKIPGF
-746 TGNLNRTL
+746 TGNLNRTA

-774 GNHRTVVRGG
+774 GNNKTVVRGG

-802 NPPFLVVSVPSVLP
+802 NPPFLDVAVTSPAP
-816 AGRLSCLFFVNQN
+816 AGSLSCLFFQGQN
-829 CSGPALIPG
+829 CSNPALIPG
-838 PGMVSANFVPTPS
+838 PGVVSANFVPTPT
-851 FFQGFPGGDTTQSP
+851 FFQGFPGGDTTASP
-865 VFSGN
+865 IFGPGN
-870 VNSFGGLAV
+870 VASFGSLAI
-879 PLHWISAT
+879 PLHWTAAT

-899 GKNWFVSAG
+899 GKNWFVSVG

-932 NPITLTAQNG
+932 SPLTLTAQNG

-947 TQNTIANAAARAP
+947 TQNTTANAPARAP
-960 FQPLGPSGFEAFSP
+960 FQPLAPGGFEAFSP
-974 IANSIYHSMQ
+974 IANSIYHSLQ
-984 LTVAHHFAAGLYL
+984 LTVAHHFAGGLYL

-1055 TGGIK
+1055 TGGIM

-1097 SSFSAGFAPGFSCR
+1097 TSFTPGFASGRNCR
-1111 NAVTPGSDESRLNNF
+1111 NAVTPGSDESRLNHF
-1126 VNPNAF
+1126 VDPAAF
-1132 VKAPVVGP
+1132 VFAPVVGP
-1140 DGSTGFGDVPRNCF
+1140 GGATGFGDAPRNCF

-1164 SIGKTFRIAE
+1164 SVGKTFRIGE
-1174 TQAVLFRAEFLNV
+1174 QQSVLFRAEFLNL
-1187 ANHPSFANPPATDVE
+1187 ANHPSFANPAAADIE

-1210 NSTIG
+1210 NSTVG
-1215 NPRFIQFSLKYSF
+1215 NPRLIQFSLKYSY

>member
-1 VYCAHDRQ
+1 MIT
-9 LDFNVALKVL
+9 LKSFVVGIFLVL
-19 PPGTIADE
+19 LMSISA
-27 TARRLFRKEALAL
+27 AR
-40 AKLNHPNIETDFES
+40 
-54 STRRG
+54 
-59 LVSMFTRLL
+59 V
-68 ILASF
+68 
-73 LACSAGLALAQGGA
+73 LAQGGA
-87 TGAITGTVH
+87 TGAISGTVQ
-96 DPSGGTIA
+96 DPSGGVIA
-104 GAKVEI
+104 SAKVVI

-115 SQVVRDLTTDSSGS
+115 GQVVRDLTADSSGS
-129 FTATLLPVGSYSVEV
+129 FTATLLPVGSYSVGV
-144 SATGFAKT
+144 SAAGFATT
-152 KFSGALVRVTETTQ
+152 KFTGVLVRVTETTR
-166 MTAVLKVTQAN
+166 MTAALKVTQAT
-177 EVVTVSAEVTTI
+177 ETVTVSAQVATI
-189 NTADAAMGEALGSAA
+189 NTANAATGEALDATT

-211 TQNFQQLLSLS
+211 TQNFQQLLALS

-236 RGTARIDVNGQRET
+236 RGTARIEVNGQRET
-250 NNNYLI
+250 NNNYSI

-291 ATQGRNGGGNI
+291 ATLGRNGGGNI
-302 DAVLKTGANKYHF
+302 DAVLKSGTNKYHV
-315 DAWEFFRNTSLDAND
+315 DAWEFFRNTELDAND
-330 FFLNGA
+330 FFLNKA
-336 GKPRPR
+336 SQPRPR

-357 RKARLGY
+357 RNAQLGY
-364 LYLNYQGSRQ
+364 VYLNYQGSRQ

-381 TLINATVPVLPD
+381 TLINATIPVLPAQ
-393 TRDEATLIKTFF
+393 RDQATLISTFF
-405 PNGLPAGV
+405 PNGLPSGV

-437 PKVPGTPGF
+437 PTVPGTPGLS
-446 DNAGNLNTGLLTISS
+446 AGSVNTGTLTLAA
-461 VGRYTEDQFLVNWD
+461 VGKFREDQFMVNWD

-480 DKDTLAWRFFWS
+480 DKDSLAWRFFWS

-510 GPAGENNLNFP
+510 GPASPNNLNFP
-521 LDIPLRGRFGSITET
+521 LTIPLRGRFGSITET
-536 HIFNNRLA
+536 HIFNNRMA

-602 DSFIV
+602 DSFVV

-612 WTRGSHTLR
+612 WTRGPHTFR

-626 DHTSMRRTLNVIGN
+626 DHTSLRRILNVIGN

-650 FPVTDFQNFLLGSPV
+650 FPVTDFQNFLLGSPQ
-665 VALGSGGAAN
+665 VALGSGGVAN
-675 HDYRFPAYSVFA
+675 HDYRLPAYAFFA

-692 ATGRLTLNLGFRLE
+692 ATGRLTLNLGFRVE
-706 LVGAPYDKLCQI
+706 FVGAPYDELCQI
-718 ANVDTTA
+718 ANVDPTA
-725 ASTGQPFVY
+725 APTGQPFVY
-734 GSCVSRFDIPGF
+734 PSCVSRFKIPGF
-746 TGNLNRTL
+746 TGNLNRTA

-774 GNHRTVVRGG
+774 GNNKTVVRGG

-802 NPPFLVVSVPSVLP
+802 NPPFLDVAVTSPAP
-816 AGRLSCLFFVNQN
+816 AGSLSCLFFQGQN
-829 CSGPALIPG
+829 CSNPALIPG
-838 PGMVSANFVPTPS
+838 PGVVSANFVPTPT
-851 FFQGFPGGDTTQSP
+851 FFQGFVDNKTGLPTNDTTQTP
-865 VFSGN
+865 KFGPGN
-870 VNSFGGLAV
+870 VASFGSLAI
-879 PLHWISAT
+879 PLHWTAAT

-899 GKNWFVSAG
+899 GKNWFVSVG

-922 PDQANLVSPQ
+922 PDQANLVPP
-932 NPITLTAQNG
+932 NGLTLTAQNG

-947 TQNTIANAAARAP
+947 TQNTTANAPARAP
-960 FQPLGPSGFEAFSP
+960 FQPLGPGGFEAFSP
-974 IANSIYHSMQ
+974 IANSIYHSLQ
-984 LTVAHHFAAGLYL
+984 LTVAHHFAGGLYL

-1055 TGGIK
+1055 TGGIM

-1097 SSFSAGFAPGFSCR
+1097 TSFTPGFAPGFSCR
-1111 NAVTPGSDESRLNNF
+1111 NAVTPGSDESRLNHF
-1126 VNPNAF
+1126 VNPAAF
-1132 VKAPVVGP
+1132 VLAPVVGP
-1140 DGSTGFGDVPRNCF
+1140 GGATGFGDAPRNCF

-1164 SIGKTFRIAE
+1164 SIGKTFRIGE
-1174 TQAVLFRAEFLNV
+1174 RQSVLFRTEFLNV
-1187 ANHPSFANPPATDVE
+1187 ANHPSFANPSATDIE

-1215 NPRFIQFSLKYSF
+1215 NPRLIQFSLKYSY

>member
-1 VYCAHDRQ
+1 
-9 LDFNVALKVL
+9 
-19 PPGTIADE
+19 
-27 TARRLFRKEALAL
+27 
-40 AKLNHPNIETDFES
+40 
-54 STRRG
+54 
-59 LVSMFTRLL
+59 MFTRLL
-68 ILASF
+68 ILVSF
-73 LACSAGLALAQGGA
+73 FACPVGLVWAQGGA
-87 TGAITGTVH
+87 TGAISGVVQDT
-96 DPSGGTIA
+96 SGGAVA
-104 GAKVEI
+104 GANIKI
-110 VSEAT
+110 VDEAT
-115 SQVVRDLTTDSSGS
+115 GQVAREVVTDSSGS
-129 FTATLLPVGSYSVEV
+129 FIAPLLPVSSYRLEV
-144 SATGFAKT
+144 SKVGFATT
-152 KFSGALVRVTETTQ
+152 KFPGITVRVTETTR
-166 MTAVLKVTQAN
+166 MTAVLKVAQAS
-177 EVVTVSAEVTTI
+177 EVVTVSAEVATI
-189 NTADAAMGEALGSAA
+189 STADATTGEALGATT

-229 NNAGDLG
+229 NNGGDLG
-236 RGTARIDVNGQRET
+236 RGTARIMVNGQRET

-262 DFGSGELTFTPIPN
+262 DFASGELTFTPIPN

-291 ATQGRNGGGNI
+291 ASQGRNGGGNI
-302 DAVLKTGANKYHF
+302 DAVLKTGTNKYHV
-315 DAWEFFRNTSLDAND
+315 DAWEFFRNTELDAND
-330 FFLNGA
+330 FFLNEA

-349 ADGGGPVG
+349 GDGGGPVG
-357 RKARLGY
+357 RNAQLGY

-381 TLINATVPVLPD
+381 TLINATIPALPD
-393 TRDEATLIKTFF
+393 MRDETTLINTFF
-405 PNGLPAGV
+405 PNGLPSGV
-413 TNLDPV
+413 THLDPV
-419 AVKLL
+419 ALKLL
-424 NAQSNQFGGPFLF
+424 QAQSNQFGGPFLF
-437 PKVPGTPGF
+437 PKVPGTPGL
-446 DNAGNLNTGLLTISS
+446 DSAGNVNTGTLTIAS
-461 VGRYTEDQFLVNWD
+461 VGKFTEDQFMVNWD
-475 RHFRG
+475 RKFRDG
-480 DKDTLAWRFFWS
+480 KDSLASRFFWS

-510 GPAGENNLNFP
+510 GAAFANNLNFP

-536 HIFNNRLA
+536 HIFNNNLL

-575 GSLGIDRFQLGSFAF
+575 GSLGIDRFQFGSFAF

-612 WTRGSHTLR
+612 WTRGPHTFR

-626 DHTSMRRTLNVIGN
+626 DHTSMRRILNVIGN

-650 FPVTDFQNFLLGSPV
+650 FQLTDFQNFLLGSPE

-675 HDYRFPAYSVFA
+675 HDYRLPAYAFFA
-687 QDDYK
+687 QDDYRVTK
-692 ATGRLTLNLGFRLE
+692 KLTLNLGFRTE
-706 LVGAPYDKLCQI
+706 FVGAPYDELCQI
-718 ANVDTTA
+718 ANIDTTA
-725 ASTGQPFVY
+725 APTGQPFVY
-734 GSCVSRFDIPGF
+734 GSCVSRFKIPGF
-746 TGNLNRTL
+746 TGNLNHTL

-816 AGRLSCLFFVNQN
+816 AGSLSCLFFQGQN
-829 CSGPALIPG
+829 CSNPALIPG
-838 PGMVSANFVPTPS
+838 PGVVSANFVPTPS
-851 FFQGFPGGDTTQSP
+851 FFQGFVDSKGNPATDTTQTP

-879 PLHWISAT
+879 PLHWSSAT

-899 GKNWFVSAG
+899 GKNWFVSVG

-922 PDQANLVSPQ
+922 PDQANLASPQ

-947 TQNTIANAAARAP
+947 TQNTIANAPARAP

-984 LTVAHHFAAGLYL
+984 LTVAHHFAGGLYL

-1038 RHRSIT
+1038 RHRSVS

-1097 SSFSAGFAPGFSCR
+1097 SSFTPGFAPGFDCR
-1111 NAVTPGSDESRLNNF
+1111 NAVTPGSDESRLNHF

-1132 VKAPVVGP
+1132 VPAPVVGL
-1140 DGSTGFGDVPRNCF
+1140 DGSTGFGNVPRNCF
-1154 IGPHQANMDL
+1154 IGPRQANMDL
-1164 SIGKTFRIAE
+1164 SVGKTFRIGE
-1174 TQAVLFRAEFLNV
+1174 QQSVLFRTEFLNV
-1187 ANHPSFANPPATDVE
+1187 ANHPSFANPSATDVQ

-1210 NSTIG
+1210 NSTVG
-1215 NPRFIQFSLKYSF
+1215 NPRLIQFSLKYSF

>member
-1 VYCAHDRQ
+1 MS
-9 LDFNVALKVL
+9 
-19 PPGTIADE
+19 T
-27 TARRLFRKEALAL
+27 L
-40 AKLNHPNIETDFES
+40 AKF
-54 STRRG
+54 
-59 LVSMFTRLL
+59 FTSLFVLIFLL
-68 ILASF
+68 G
-73 LACSAGLALAQGGA
+73 SAEQICAQGGA
-87 TGAITGTVH
+87 TGAITGTVQ
-96 DPSGGTIA
+96 DPSGGAIA
-104 GAKVEI
+104 SAKVEI

-115 SQVVRDLTTDSSGS
+115 GQVVRDLTTDSSGS
-129 FTATLLPVGSYSVEV
+129 FTATLLPVGSYSVKV
-144 SATGFAKT
+144 SAAGFAKT
-152 KFSGALVRVTETTQ
+152 KFSGVLVRVTETTQ
-166 MTAVLKVTQAN
+166 MTAVLKVTQAT
-177 EVVTVSAEVTTI
+177 ETVTVSAQVATI
-189 NTADAAMGEALGSAA
+189 NTANATTGEALGSTA

-211 TQNFQQLLSLS
+211 TQNFQQLLALS

-236 RGTARIDVNGQRET
+236 RGSARIEVNGQRET

-302 DAVLKTGANKYHF
+302 DAVLKSGTNKYHA
-315 DAWEFFRNTSLDAND
+315 DAWEFFRNTELDAND
-330 FFLNGA
+330 FFLNKA
-336 GKPRPR
+336 GQPRPR

-357 RKARLGY
+357 RNAQLGY
-364 LYLNYQGSRQ
+364 VYLNYQGSRQ

-381 TLINATVPVLPD
+381 TLTNATIPVLPPVD
-393 TRDEATLIKTFF
+393 RSA
-405 PNGLPAGV
+405 A
-413 TNLDPV
+413 NLESVFKVPSIDPV
-419 AVKLL
+419 ALALL
-424 NAQSNQFGGPFLF
+424 NARSNQFGGPFLF
-437 PKVPGTPGF
+437 PTVPGTPGL
-446 DNAGNLNTGLLTISS
+446 DNVGNVNTGPLTLSS
-461 VGRYTEDQFLVNWD
+461 VGRFTEDQFLVNWD

-480 DKDTLAWRFFWS
+480 GKDSLAWRFFWS

-510 GPAGENNLNFP
+510 GPAAENNLNFP
-521 LDIPLRGRFGSITET
+521 LTIPLRGRFGSITES

-550 VNIIRDDLLGQNTA
+550 VNIIRDDLKGQNTA

-575 GSLGIDRFQLGSFAF
+575 GSLGIDRFQLGSFAL

-602 DSFIV
+602 DSLVV

-612 WTRGSHTLR
+612 WTRGPHTFR

-626 DHTSMRRTLNVIGN
+626 DHTSLRRVLNVIGN
-640 PLVFFVPGAP
+640 PLVFFTPPSNPAL
-650 FPVTDFQNFLLGSPV
+650 TDFQNFLVGSPTF
-665 VALGSGGAAN
+665 ALGSGGAAN
-675 HDYRFPAYSVFA
+675 HDYRLPAYAFFA

-692 ATGRLTLNLGFRLE
+692 LTGRLTLNLGFRLE
-706 LVGAPYDKLCQI
+706 FVGAPYDELCQI
-718 ANVDTTA
+718 ANVDTA
-725 ASTGQPFVY
+725 AAPTGQPFVY
-734 GSCVSRFDIPGF
+734 PSCVSRFKIPGF
-746 TGNLNRTL
+746 TGNLNRTA
-754 LRNNYAT
+754 LRNDYAT

-784 YGIYANREDIGAV
+784 YGIYANREDVGAV

-802 NPPFLVVSVPSVLP
+802 NPPFLVVSVP
-816 AGRLSCLFFVNQN
+816 AGPPPGSLSCLFFVNQN
-829 CSGPALIPG
+829 CSGAALIPG
-838 PGMVSANFVPTPS
+838 PGVVSANFVPTPS
-851 FFQGFPGGDTTQSP
+851 FFQGFTSAGCSAAGLPLAPTNDTTQTP
-865 VFSGN
+865 CFSGN
-870 VNSFGGLAV
+870 VNSFGALAI
-879 PLHWISAT
+879 PLHWIAGT

-899 GKNWFVSAG
+899 GKNWFVSVG

-922 PDQANLVSPQ
+922 PDQANLASPQ

-942 QKFTI
+942 QKFAI
-947 TQNTIANAAARAP
+947 TQNTTANAPARAR
-960 FQPLGPSGFEAFSP
+960 FQPLGPGGFEAFSP
-974 IANSIYHSMQ
+974 IADSQYHALQ
-984 LTVAHHFAAGLYL
+984 LTVAHHFAGGLYL

-1016 FVSFF
+1016 FVTFF

-1055 TGGIK
+1055 TGGIM

-1085 SGGGT
+1085 SSGGS
-1090 ALQLDGG
+1090 ALALDGG
-1097 SSFSAGFAPGFSCR
+1097 TSFTPSFAPGFSCR
-1111 NAVTPGSDESRLNNF
+1111 NAVTPGSNESRLNHF
-1126 VNPNAF
+1126 VNPAAF
-1132 VKAPVVGP
+1132 VPAPTVGP
-1140 DGSTGFGDVPRNCF
+1140 GATGFGNVPRNCF

-1164 SIGKTFRIAE
+1164 SIGKTFRIGE
-1174 TQAVLFRAEFLNV
+1174 TQSVLFRAEFLNV
-1187 ANHPSFANPPATDVE
+1187 ANHPSFANPPATDVQHV
-1202 NPSSLAKI
+1202 SSLAKI
-1210 NSTIG
+1210 NSTVG

>member
-1 VYCAHDRQ
+1 
-9 LDFNVALKVL
+9 
-19 PPGTIADE
+19 
-27 TARRLFRKEALAL
+27 
-40 AKLNHPNIETDFES
+40 
-54 STRRG
+54 
-59 LVSMFTRLL
+59 MFTRLL

-73 LACSAGLALAQGGA
+73 LACSDGLALAQGGA

-115 SQVVRDLTTDSSGS
+115 NQVVRDLTTDSSGS

-152 KFSGALVRVTETTQ
+152 KFSGALVRVTEITQ
-166 MTAVLKVTQAN
+166 MTALLKVTQAT
-177 EVVTVSAEVTTI
+177 EVVTVSAEVATI
-189 NTADAAMGEALGSAA
+189 NTADATTGEALGAA
-204 VSTLPLP
+204 TVSTLPLP

-262 DFGSGELTFTPIPN
+262 DFANGELTFTPIPN
-276 ANAIEEFKVSTSLYD
+276 ANAIQEFKVSTSLYD

-302 DAVLKTGANKYHF
+302 DAVLKTGTSKYHA
-315 DAWEFFRNTSLDAND
+315 DAWEFFRNTDLDAND

-336 GKPRPR
+336 GTGVRQPRPR

-349 ADGGGPVG
+349 ADGGGPL
-357 RKARLGY
+357 ARNAQFGY

-374 RAGGSPG
+374 RASGSPG
-381 TLINATVPVLPD
+381 TLTNATIPYVPLAD
-393 TRDEATLIKTFF
+393 RQSMTQLETDC
-405 PNGLPAGV
+405 GV
-413 TNLDPV
+413 SSVDPV
-419 AVKLL
+419 ALKMLQ
-424 NAQSNQFGGPFLF
+424 AKSNQFGGGAGGFLY
-437 PKVPGTPGF
+437 PLPTNVPATTACLTPVSF
-446 DNAGNLNTGLLTISS
+446 IVTS
-461 VGRYTEDQFLVNWD
+461 VGKFTENQFLVNWD

-480 DKDTLAWRFFWS
+480 DKDSLAWRFFWS

-510 GPAGENNLNFP
+510 GPAAENNLNFP
-521 LDIPLRGRFGSITET
+521 LTIPLRGRFGSITET

-550 VNIIRDDLLGQNTA
+550 VNVIRDDLLGQNTS

-575 GSLGIDRFQLGSFAF
+575 GSAGIDRFQFGSFAF

-602 DSFIV
+602 DSFIL
-607 EDTMS
+607 EDTLS
-612 WTRGSHTLR
+612 WTRGPHTFR

-626 DHTSMRRTLNVIGN
+626 NHTSLRRTLNVIGN
-640 PLVFFVPGAP
+640 PLVFFTPPSDPAL
-650 FPVTDFQNFLLGSPV
+650 TDFQNFLVGSPT

-675 HDYRFPAYSVFA
+675 HDYRLPAYALFA

-692 ATGRLTLNLGFRLE
+692 VTGRLTLNLGFRVE
-706 LVGAPYDKLCQI
+706 FVGAPYDTLCQI

-734 GSCVSRFDIPGF
+734 GTCVSRFKIPGF
-746 TGNLNRTL
+746 TGNLEHTA

-774 GNHRTVVRGG
+774 GNHKTVVRGG

-802 NPPFLVVSVPSVLP
+802 NPPFLVVAVTGGPPGS
-816 AGRLSCLFFVNQN
+816 LSCLFFQGQN
-829 CSGPALIPG
+829 CTNPPLIPG
-838 PGMVSANFVPTPS
+838 PGQVSPAFVPVPS
-851 FFQGFPGGDTTQSP
+851 FFQGFPGGDTTQAP
-865 VFSGN
+865 IFSGN

-879 PLHWISAT
+879 PLHWISGT

-899 GKNWFVSAG
+899 GKNWFVSVG
-908 YVGTKGTHLRVTYD
+908 YVGTRGTHLRVTYD
-922 PDQANLVSPQ
+922 PDQANLASPQ
-932 NPITLTAQNG
+932 NPIKVTAQNG
-942 QKFTI
+942 QTFTI
-947 TQNTIANAAARAP
+947 TQNTTANAPARAP
-960 FQPLGPSGFEAFSP
+960 FQPLAPGGFEAFSP

-984 LTVAHHFAAGLYL
+984 FSVAHHFTGGLYL

-1004 RSIDDDSTVSVA
+1004 KSIDDDSTVSVA

-1055 TGGIK
+1055 TGGIM

-1085 SGGGT
+1085 SSGGS
-1090 ALQLDGG
+1090 ALALDGG
-1097 SSFSAGFAPGFSCR
+1097 TSFTPGFATGFSCR
-1111 NAVTPGSDESRLNNF
+1111 NAVTPGSDESRLNGF
-1126 VNPNAF
+1126 VQLAAF

-1164 SIGKTFRIAE
+1164 SLGKTIRIGE
-1174 TQAVLFRAEFLNV
+1174 RQSVLFRAEFLNV
-1187 ANHPSFANPPATDVE
+1187 ANHPSFANPPATDIE
-1202 NPSSLAKI
+1202 NQSSLAKI

>member
-1 VYCAHDRQ
+1 MRRWGRV
-9 LDFNVALKVL
+9 VVL
-19 PPGTIADE
+19 T
-27 TARRLFRKEALAL
+27 L
-40 AKLNHPNIETDFES
+40 S
-54 STRRG
+54 
-59 LVSMFTRLL
+59 LL
-68 ILASF
+68 F
-73 LACSAGLALAQGGA
+73 LAVRVAPQGGA
-87 TGAITGTVH
+87 TGAITGTLQ
-96 DPSGGTIA
+96 DPSGGAIIA
-104 GAKVEI
+104 AKVEI
-110 VSEAT
+110 ASEAT
-115 SQVVRDLTTDSSGS
+115 GQVVRALITDSSGS
-129 FTATLLPVGSYSVEV
+129 FTATLLPVGSYSVGV
-144 SATGFAKT
+144 SAAGFATT
-152 KFSGALVRVTETTQ
+152 KFTGVLVRVTETTR
-166 MTAVLKVTQAN
+166 MTAALKVTQAT
-177 EVVTVSAEVTTI
+177 ETVTVSAEVATI
-189 NTADAAMGEALGSAA
+189 NTANAATGEALDSTT

-211 TQNFQQLLSLS
+211 TQNFQQLLALS

-236 RGTARIDVNGQRET
+236 RGTARIMVNGQRET
-250 NNNYLI
+250 NNNYSI

-262 DFGSGELTFTPIPN
+262 DFASGELTFTPIPN

-291 ATQGRNGGGNI
+291 ATLGRNGGGNI
-302 DAVLKTGANKYHF
+302 DAVLKSGAKKYHA
-315 DAWEFFRNTSLDAND
+315 DAWEFFRNTELDAND
-330 FFLNGA
+330 FFLNEA
-336 GKPRPR
+336 GQPRPR

-357 RKARLGY
+357 RNAQLGY
-364 LYLNYQGSRQ
+364 VYLNYQGSRQ

-381 TLINATVPVLPD
+381 TLTNATIPVLPPQ
-393 TRDEATLIKTFF
+393 RDQATLISTFF
-405 PNGLPAGV
+405 PSGLPAGV

-437 PKVPGTPGF
+437 PTVPGVPGF
-446 DNAGNLNTGLLTISS
+446 NNSTGQFNTGTLTIAA
-461 VGRYTEDQFLVNWD
+461 VGKFTENQFLVNWD

-480 DKDTLAWRFFWS
+480 DKDSLAGRFFWS

-510 GPAGENNLNFP
+510 GPAAANNLNFP
-521 LDIPLRGRFGSITET
+521 LQIPLRGRFGSITET

-575 GSLGIDRFQLGSFAF
+575 GSLGIDRFQFGSFAF

-612 WTRGSHTLR
+612 WTRGPHTFR

-626 DHTSMRRTLNVIGN
+626 DHTSLRRTLNVIGN
-640 PLVFFVPGAP
+640 PLVFFTPPSNPAL
-650 FPVTDFQNFLLGSPV
+650 TDFQNFLVGSPTF
-665 VALGSGGAAN
+665 ALGSGGAAN
-675 HDYRFPAYSVFA
+675 HDYRLPAYAFFA

-706 LVGAPYDKLCQI
+706 FVGAPYDELCQI

-725 ASTGQPFVY
+725 APTGQPFVY
-734 GSCVSRFDIPGF
+734 GSCVSRFKIPGF
-746 TGNLNRTL
+746 TGNLNRTA

-774 GNHRTVVRGG
+774 GNHKTVVRGG

-802 NPPFLVVSVPSVLP
+802 NPPFLVVSVP
-816 AGRLSCLFFVNQN
+816 AGPPPGSLSCLFFVNQN
-829 CSGPALIPG
+829 CSSAALIPG
-838 PGMVSANFVPTPS
+838 PGQVSPAFVPVPS
-851 FFQGFPGGDTTQSP
+851 FFQGFPGGDTTQAP
-865 VFSGN
+865 IFSGN
-870 VNSFGGLAV
+870 VASFGALAI
-879 PLHWISAT
+879 PLHWIAAT
-887 TQQWNLSVERDL
+887 TQQWNLSVGRDL
-899 GKNWFVSAG
+899 GKNWFVSVG

-922 PDQANLVSPQ
+922 PDQASLVSPQ
-932 NPITLTAQNG
+932 NPITLTAQGGPQNG
-942 QKFTI
+942 QTFTI
-947 TQNTIANAAARAP
+947 TQNTTANAPARAP
-960 FQPLGPSGFEAFSP
+960 FQPLAPSGFEAFSP
-974 IANSIYHSMQ
+974 IANSIYHSLQ
-984 LTVAHHFAAGLYL
+984 LTVAHHFAGGLYL
-997 QSAYTYS
+997 QSAYTFS

-1055 TGGIK
+1055 TGGIM

-1085 SGGGT
+1085 SSGGS
-1090 ALQLDGG
+1090 ALALDGG
-1097 SSFSAGFAPGFSCR
+1097 TSFTPGFAPGFSCR
-1111 NAVTPGSDESRLNNF
+1111 NAVTPGSDESRLNHF
-1126 VNPNAF
+1126 VNPAAF
-1132 VKAPVVGP
+1132 VRAPVVGP
-1140 DGSTGFGDVPRNCF
+1140 GGATGFGDVPRNCF
-1154 IGPHQANMDL
+1154 VGPHQANMDL
-1164 SIGKTFRIAE
+1164 SIGKTFRIGE
-1174 TQAVLFRAEFLNV
+1174 QQSVLFRTEFLNV
-1187 ANHPSFANPPATDVE
+1187 ANHPSFANPAAADIE

-1210 NSTIG
+1210 NSTVG
-1215 NPRFIQFSLKYSF
+1215 NPRLIQFSLKYSF